1 MKHVNYDFLNERGL
15 FRQLLLT
22 VCLLI
27 FCSASAFAQ
36 KSVKGNVSDVKGEPI
51 IGASI
56 VLKDNTSVGTIT
68 DFDGN
73 FSLDIPS
80 LNSILVI
87 SYIGYKTQEV
97 SAKSSL
103 KIILEEDNEVLDE
116 VVVIGYGVQRKGDV
130 TSSVASVKADN
141 FVKGAVKDVGQ
152 LIQGKVAGLA
162 ITNPSGDPT
171 GTTQIRLRGTNTIGG
186 ANTTP
191 LVLIDGVPGDLS
203 TVAPE
208 DVESVDVLKDGS
220 AAAIYGTRGTNG
232 VILITTKQAK
242 GGDIN
247 QVEYSGYISTS
258 QIAKKLDMLNA
269 DEFAALYPDYDYG
282 YDTDWIDE
290 ISRTPVTHVHNLSL
304 MGGNSKT
311 NYIANLNYSARQGI
325 MKKSDFDNFQGRIE
339 ITHRM
344 FDDKLKIKFG
354 LFGKKNQMES
364 TTNGGSFRGWIYGQ
378 ATRRNPTEPVRNE
391 DGSWFENVS
400 KFEYENP
407 MALLYEA
414 DGNVK
419 RVELRYN
426 GNITY
431 NPIKDLTINALFS
444 YNRINMNRGYSE
456 TLNHISALR
465 DGLDGWSSVGAS
477 TNMEKVM
484 EITAQYNKTIKDHKF
499 SILGGYSYNETDY
512 EDMYFDNY
520 GFQNDIF
527 GGWHNIGIGSALKD
541 GKAGAGSSK
550 VRTNLIGFFGRATY
564 SWKDKYLFMAALR
577 YEGASQLWGTDNA
590 WGMFPS
596 VSLGWRITQESFM
609 KNQKIFD
616 DLKLR
621 VGYGVTGSQPKNPF
635 LGVAMLQYG
644 SYAYVNGGW
653 VQTIVPASNPN
664 PDLRWEEKKETNVGL
679 DFVSWGGRVSGTID
693 YYNRLVD
700 GLIYDYA
707 VPTPPN
713 LYNITTANGG
723 KMRNT
728 GMEFLLT
735 VVPVQNKDFEWSTT
749 ATFSFNSNKLE
760 SLSGSVFKTEYDYFN
775 TGTVEYS
782 GQVADSHR
790 VQVGESIGNF
800 YGFKVVD
807 VDEEGRWIYEDRNGD
822 LVNYKDFT
830 HAPEDKHVIGNGL
843 PKYYAGWNNNL
854 RFKNFDLS
862 VTMRG
867 AFGFQIINGARMNYE
882 NVKNSRF
889 ENRLKSVN
897 DLVFGKHTLS
907 PEVEPEFNSYY
918 VEDGDYWK
926 IDNITLGYNFGSVG
940 KYIKSLRLYGSVLNA
955 FTFTGYKGI
964 DPEVSTD
971 GLTPG
976 YDTRD
981 RYPSVRSFT
990 FGINVKF

>member
-1 MKHVNYDFLNERGL
+1 MKHL
-15 FRQLLLT
+15 FLLLT
-22 VCLLI
+22 LLSFSLTALAQQKVTGKVKDSSGEPVI
-27 FCSASAFAQ
+27 GASVV
-36 KSVKGNVSDVKGEPI
+36 VKGN
-51 IGASI
+51 
-56 VLKDNTSVGTIT
+56 NTMGTIT

-73 FSLDIPS
+73 FMLDVPAKS
-80 LNSILVI
+80 VLVI
-87 SYIGYKTQEV
+87 SYIGYVTQEV
-97 SAKSSL
+97 PTAGKNSL
-103 KIILEEDNEVLDE
+103 EIVLKEDTKTLDE
-116 VVVIGYGVQRKGDV
+116 VVVIGYGTQRKGDV

-162 ITNPSGDPT
+162 ITNPNGDPT
-171 GTTQIRLRGTNTIGG
+171 GSTQIRLRGTNTIGG
-186 ANTTP
+186 ANTAP
-191 LVLIDGVPGDLS
+191 LVLIDGIPGELG

-242 GGDIN
+242 GVDIN
-247 QVEYSGYISTS
+247 QVEYNGYVSTS
-258 QIAKKLDMLNA
+258 LIAKKLDMLNA
-269 DEFAALYPDYDYG
+269 DEFRTLYPDQDHG
-282 YDTDWIDE
+282 ADTDWIDE
-290 ISRTPVTHVHNLSL
+290 ISRTPVSHVHNLSL

-311 NYIANLNYSARQGI
+311 NYIANLNYASRQGI
-325 MKKSDFDNFQGRIE
+325 MKKSDFENFQGRIE
-339 ITHRM
+339 VTHRM
-344 FDDKLKIKFG
+344 FDDKLKLKFG

-364 TTNGGSFRGWIYGQ
+364 TTNGGSFRGWVYGQ
-378 ATRRNPTEPVRNE
+378 ATRRNPTDPVRNE
-391 DGSWFENVS
+391 DGTWNENVS

-407 MALLYEA
+407 LALLYEA
-414 DGNVK
+414 EGNVK
-419 RVELRYN
+419 KTQLRYN
-426 GNITY
+426 GNIVY
-431 NPIKDLTINALFS
+431 NPIKDLTLSAVFS
-444 YNRINMNRGYSE
+444 YIRDNMNRGYGE

-465 DGLDGWSSVGAS
+465 DGLAGWSSVGAY
-477 TNMEKVM
+477 TKMEKLM
-484 EITAQYNKTIKDHKF
+484 ELTAQYNKEIGAHKF
-499 SILGGYSYNETDY
+499 SVLGGYSYNETDF
-512 EDMYFDNY
+512 EELWIDNY
-520 GFQNDIF
+520 GFQDDYF

-541 GKAGAGSSK
+541 GKANIGSK
-550 VRTNLIGFFGRATY
+550 KTPTNLIGFFGRATY
-564 SWKDKYLFMAALR
+564 SFKNRYLLMGALR

-590 WGMFPS
+590 WGLFPS
-596 VSLGWRITQESFM
+596 ISVGWRITEEAFM

-621 VGYGVTGSQPKNPF
+621 VGYGVTGSQPKDPF
-635 LGVAMLQYG
+635 LGVAMLKYG
-644 SYAYVNGGW
+644 SYAFVNGNW

-664 PDLRWEEKKETNVGL
+664 PDLKWEEKKETNIGL
-679 DFVSWGGRVSGTID
+679 DFVSWGGRLSGSID
-693 YYNRLVD
+693 YYNRDVD
-700 GLIYDYA
+700 GLIYEYG

-713 LYNITTANGG
+713 LYNKTMANGG
-723 KMRNT
+723 TMRNR
-728 GMEFLLT
+728 GVEVLVT

-749 ATFSFNSNKLE
+749 GTFSLNSNKLI
-760 SLSGSVFKTEYDYFN
+760 SLSGSIFKSDYDYFN

-807 VDEEGRWIYEDRNGD
+807 VDSEGRWIYEDRNGE

-843 PKYYAGWNNNL
+843 PKWYAGWNNTL
-854 RFKNFDLS
+854 RYKNFDLN

-867 AFGFQIINGARMNYE
+867 AFGFQIINGGRMNYE

-926 IDNITLGYNFGSVG
+926 IDNITLEYSFGQVG
-940 KYIKSLRLYGSVLNA
+940 KYIKSLRIYGSVLNA
-955 FTFTGYKGI
+955 LTITGYKGI

-990 FGINVKF
+990 FGVNVKF

>member
-1 MKHVNYDFLNERGL
+1 MKHVNYGSLKEKIL
-15 FRQLLLT
+15 FRQLFLT
-22 VCLLI
+22 ACLLI
-27 FCSASAFAQ
+27 FCSVSVFAQ
-36 KSVKGNVSDVKGEPI
+36 KLVKGNVSDVKGEPI

-56 VLKDNTSVGTIT
+56 VLKDNNSVGTIT

-73 FSLDIPS
+73 FSLDVPS
-80 LNSILVI
+80 GNSVLVI
-87 SYIGYKTQEV
+87 SYIGYKSQEV
-97 SAKSSL
+97 SANSTL
-103 KIILEEDNEVLDE
+103 KIVLKEDNEVLDE

-171 GTTQIRLRGTNTIGG
+171 GSTQIRLRGTNTIGG
-186 ANTTP
+186 ANTAP

-232 VILITTKQAK
+232 VILITTKQAR
-242 GGDIN
+242 GSDIN
-247 QVEYSGYISTS
+247 SVEYNGYVSTS
-258 QIAKKLDMLNA
+258 QIAKKLDMLTA

-290 ISRTPVTHVHNLSL
+290 ISRTPISHVHNLSL
-304 MGGNSKT
+304 MGGNTKT
-311 NYIANLNYSARQGI
+311 NYIANLNYSSRQGI
-325 MKKSDFDNFQGRIE
+325 MKKSDFDNFRGRIE

-354 LFGKKNQMES
+354 LFGKKNEMES

-407 MALLYEA
+407 MALLNEA

-426 GNITY
+426 GNIIY

-444 YNRINMNRGYSE
+444 YNRINMTRGYSE
-456 TLNHISALR
+456 TLNHISAVR

-477 TNMEKVM
+477 TSMEKLM
-484 EITAQYNKTIKDHKF
+484 EITAQYNKTINDHKF
-499 SILGGYSYNETDY
+499 SVLGGYSYNETDY

-644 SYAYVNGGW
+644 SYAYVNGSW
-653 VQTIVPASNPN
+653 VQAIVPASNPN

-679 DFVSWGGRVSGTID
+679 DFVSWGGRISGTID

-723 KMRNT
+723 KMRNK

-760 SLSGSVFKTEYDYFN
+760 SLSGSVFKSEYDYFN

-807 VDEEGRWIYEDRNGD
+807 VDEEGRWIYEDRDGN

-830 HAPEDKHVIGNGL
+830 HAPEDKHIIGNGL

-867 AFGFQIINGARMNYE
+867 AFGFQVINGARMNYE

-889 ENRLKSVN
+889 ENRLESVN
-897 DLVFGKHTLS
+897 HLVFGKHTLS

-955 FTFTGYKGI
+955 FTFTGYQGI

-990 FGINVKF
+990 FGVNVKF

>member
-1 MKHVNYDFLNERGL
+1 MKHL
-15 FRQLLLT
+15 FLLLT
-22 VCLLI
+22 LLSFSLTALAQQKVTGKVKDSSGEPVI
-27 FCSASAFAQ
+27 GASVV
-36 KSVKGNVSDVKGEPI
+36 VKGN
-51 IGASI
+51 
-56 VLKDNTSVGTIT
+56 NTMGTIT

-73 FSLDIPS
+73 FMLDVPTKS
-80 LNSILVI
+80 VLVI
-87 SYIGYKTQEV
+87 SYIGYVTQEV
-97 SAKSSL
+97 PTAGKKSL
-103 KIILEEDNEVLDE
+103 EIILKEDTKTLDE
-116 VVVIGYGVQRKGDV
+116 VVVIGYGTQRKGDV

-162 ITNPSGDPT
+162 ITNPNGDPT
-171 GTTQIRLRGTNTIGG
+171 GSTQIRLRGTNTIGG
-186 ANTTP
+186 ANTAP
-191 LVLIDGVPGDLS
+191 LVLIDGIPGELG

-242 GGDIN
+242 GVDIN
-247 QVEYSGYISTS
+247 QVEYNGYVSTS
-258 QIAKKLDMLNA
+258 LIAKKLDMLNA
-269 DEFAALYPDYDYG
+269 DEFRTLYPDQDHG
-282 YDTDWIDE
+282 ADTDWIDE
-290 ISRTPVTHVHNLSL
+290 ISRTPISHVHNLSL

-311 NYIANLNYSARQGI
+311 NYIANLNYASRQGI
-325 MKKSDFDNFQGRIE
+325 MKKSDFESFQGRIE
-339 ITHRM
+339 VTHRM
-344 FDDKLKIKFG
+344 FDDKLKLKFG

-364 TTNGGSFRGWIYGQ
+364 TTSGGSFRGWVYGQ
-378 ATRRNPTEPVRNE
+378 ATRRNPTDPVRNE
-391 DGSWFENVS
+391 YGTWNENVS

-407 MALLYEA
+407 LALLYEA
-414 DGNVK
+414 EGNVK
-419 RVELRYN
+419 KTQLRYN
-426 GNITY
+426 GNIVY
-431 NPIKDLTINALFS
+431 NPIKDLTLSAVFS
-444 YNRINMNRGYSE
+444 YIRDNMNRGYGE
-456 TLNHISALR
+456 TLSHISALR
-465 DGLDGWSSVGAS
+465 DGLAGWSSVGAY
-477 TNMEKVM
+477 TKMEKLM
-484 EITAQYNKTIKDHKF
+484 ELTAQYNKEIGAHKF
-499 SILGGYSYNETDY
+499 SVLGGYSYNETDF
-512 EDMYFDNY
+512 EELWIDNY
-520 GFQNDIF
+520 GFQDDYF

-541 GKAGAGSSK
+541 GKANIGSK
-550 VRTNLIGFFGRATY
+550 KTPTNLIGFFGRATY
-564 SWKDKYLFMAALR
+564 SFKNRYLLMGALR

-590 WGMFPS
+590 WGLFPS
-596 VSLGWRITQESFM
+596 VSVGWRITEEAFM

-621 VGYGVTGSQPKNPF
+621 VGYGVTGSQPKDPF
-635 LGVAMLQYG
+635 LGVAMLKYG
-644 SYAYVNGGW
+644 SYAFVNGNW
-653 VQTIVPASNPN
+653 IQTIVPASNPN
-664 PDLRWEEKKETNVGL
+664 PDLKWEEKKETNIGL
-679 DFVSWGGRVSGTID
+679 DFVSWGGRLSGSID
-693 YYNRLVD
+693 YYNRDVD
-700 GLIYDYA
+700 GLIYEYG

-713 LYNITTANGG
+713 LYNKTMANGG
-723 KMRNT
+723 TMRNR
-728 GMEFLLT
+728 GVEVLVT

-749 ATFSFNSNKLE
+749 GTFSLNSNKLI
-760 SLSGSVFKTEYDYFN
+760 SLSGSIFKSDYDYFN

-807 VDEEGRWIYEDRNGD
+807 VDSEGRWIYEDRNGE

-843 PKYYAGWNNNL
+843 PKWYAGWNNTL
-854 RFKNFDLS
+854 RYKNFDLN

-867 AFGFQIINGARMNYE
+867 AFGFQIINGGRMNYE

-926 IDNITLGYNFGSVG
+926 IDNITLGYSFGQVG
-940 KYIKSLRLYGSVLNA
+940 KYIKSLRIYGSVLNA
-955 FTFTGYKGI
+955 LTITGYKGI

-990 FGINVKF
+990 FGVNVKF

>member
-1 MKHVNYDFLNERGL
+1 MKHL
-15 FRQLLLT
+15 FLLLT
-22 VCLLI
+22 LLSFSLTALAQQKVTGKVKDSSGEPVI
-27 FCSASAFAQ
+27 GASVI
-36 KSVKGNVSDVKGEPI
+36 VKGN
-51 IGASI
+51 
-56 VLKDNTSVGTIT
+56 NTMGTIT

-73 FSLDIPS
+73 FMLDVPAKS
-80 LNSILVI
+80 VLVI
-87 SYIGYKTQEV
+87 SYIGYVTQEV
-97 SAKSSL
+97 PTAGKNSL
-103 KIILEEDNEVLDE
+103 EIVLKEDTKTLDE
-116 VVVIGYGVQRKGDV
+116 VVVIGYGTQRKGDV

-162 ITNPSGDPT
+162 ITNPNGDPT
-171 GTTQIRLRGTNTIGG
+171 GSTQIRLRGTNTIGG
-186 ANTTP
+186 ANTAP
-191 LVLIDGVPGDLS
+191 VVLIDGIPGELG

-242 GGDIN
+242 GVDIN
-247 QVEYSGYISTS
+247 QVEYNGYVSTS
-258 QIAKKLDMLNA
+258 LIAKKLDMLNA
-269 DEFAALYPDYDYG
+269 DEFRTLYPDQDHG
-282 YDTDWIDE
+282 ADTDWIDE
-290 ISRTPVTHVHNLSL
+290 ISRTPVSHVHNLSL

-311 NYIANLNYSARQGI
+311 NYIANLNYASRQGI
-325 MKKSDFDNFQGRIE
+325 MKKSDFESFQGRIE
-339 ITHRM
+339 VTHRM
-344 FDDKLKIKFG
+344 FDDKLKLKFG

-364 TTNGGSFRGWIYGQ
+364 TTSGGSFRGWVYGQ
-378 ATRRNPTEPVRNE
+378 ATRRNPTDPVRNE
-391 DGSWFENVS
+391 DGTWNENVS

-407 MALLYEA
+407 LALLYEA
-414 DGNVK
+414 EGNVK
-419 RVELRYN
+419 KTQLRYN
-426 GNITY
+426 GNIVY
-431 NPIKDLTINALFS
+431 NPIKDLTLSAVFS
-444 YNRINMNRGYSE
+444 YIRDNMNRGYGE

-465 DGLDGWSSVGAS
+465 DGLAGWSSVGAY
-477 TNMEKVM
+477 TKMEKLM
-484 EITAQYNKTIKDHKF
+484 ELTAQYNKEIGAHKF
-499 SILGGYSYNETDY
+499 SVLGGYSYNETDF
-512 EDMYFDNY
+512 EELWIDNY
-520 GFQNDIF
+520 GFQDDYF

-541 GKAGAGSSK
+541 GKANIGSK
-550 VRTNLIGFFGRATY
+550 KTPTNLIGFFGRATY
-564 SWKDKYLFMAALR
+564 SFKNRYLLMGALR

-590 WGMFPS
+590 WGLFPS
-596 VSLGWRITQESFM
+596 ISVGWRITEEAFM

-621 VGYGVTGSQPKNPF
+621 VGYGVTGSQPKDPF
-635 LGVAMLQYG
+635 LGVAMLKYG
-644 SYAYVNGGW
+644 SYAFVNGNW

-664 PDLRWEEKKETNVGL
+664 PDLKWEEKKETNIGL
-679 DFVSWGGRVSGTID
+679 DFVSWGGRLSGSID
-693 YYNRLVD
+693 YYNRDVD
-700 GLIYDYA
+700 GLIYEYG

-713 LYNITTANGG
+713 LYNKTMANGG
-723 KMRNT
+723 TMRNR
-728 GMEFLLT
+728 GVEVLVT

-749 ATFSFNSNKLE
+749 GTFSLNSNKLI
-760 SLSGSVFKTEYDYFN
+760 SLSGSIFKSDYDYFN

-807 VDEEGRWIYEDRNGD
+807 VDSEGRWIYEDRNGE

-843 PKYYAGWNNNL
+843 PKWYAGWNNTL
-854 RFKNFDLS
+854 RYKNFDLN

-867 AFGFQIINGARMNYE
+867 AFGFQIINGGRMNYE

-926 IDNITLGYNFGSVG
+926 IDNITLGYSFGQVG
-940 KYIKSLRLYGSVLNA
+940 KYIKSLRIYGSVLNA
-955 FTFTGYKGI
+955 LTITGYKGI

-990 FGINVKF
+990 FGVNVKF

>member
-1 MKHVNYDFLNERGL
+1 MKHL
-15 FRQLLLT
+15 FLLLT
-22 VCLLI
+22 LLSFSLTALAQQKVTGKVKDSSGEPVI
-27 FCSASAFAQ
+27 GASVV
-36 KSVKGNVSDVKGEPI
+36 VKGN
-51 IGASI
+51 
-56 VLKDNTSVGTIT
+56 NTMGTIT

-73 FSLDIPS
+73 FMLDVPTKS
-80 LNSILVI
+80 VLVI
-87 SYIGYKTQEV
+87 SYIGYVTQEV
-97 SAKSSL
+97 PTAGKKSL
-103 KIILEEDNEVLDE
+103 EIILKEDTKTLDE
-116 VVVIGYGVQRKGDV
+116 VVVIGYGTQRKGDV

-162 ITNPSGDPT
+162 ITNPNGDPT
-171 GTTQIRLRGTNTIGG
+171 GSTQIRLRGTNTIGG
-186 ANTTP
+186 ANTAP
-191 LVLIDGVPGDLS
+191 LVLIDGIPGELG

-242 GGDIN
+242 GVDIN
-247 QVEYSGYISTS
+247 QVEYNGYVSTS
-258 QIAKKLDMLNA
+258 LIAKKLDMLNA
-269 DEFAALYPDYDYG
+269 DEFRTLYPDQDHG
-282 YDTDWIDE
+282 ADTDWIDE
-290 ISRTPVTHVHNLSL
+290 ISRTPISHVHNLSL

-311 NYIANLNYSARQGI
+311 NYIANLNYASRQGI
-325 MKKSDFDNFQGRIE
+325 MKKSDFESFQGRIE
-339 ITHRM
+339 VTHRM
-344 FDDKLKIKFG
+344 FDDKLKLKFG

-364 TTNGGSFRGWIYGQ
+364 TTSGGSFRGWVYGQ
-378 ATRRNPTEPVRNE
+378 ATRRNPTDPVRNE
-391 DGSWFENVS
+391 DGTWNENVS

-407 MALLYEA
+407 LALLYEA
-414 DGNVK
+414 EGNVK
-419 RVELRYN
+419 KTQLRYN
-426 GNITY
+426 GNIVY
-431 NPIKDLTINALFS
+431 NPIKDLTLSAVFS
-444 YNRINMNRGYSE
+444 YIRDNMNRGYGE
-456 TLNHISALR
+456 TLSHISALR
-465 DGLDGWSSVGAS
+465 DGLAGWSSVGAY
-477 TNMEKVM
+477 TKMEKLM
-484 EITAQYNKTIKDHKF
+484 ELTAQYNKEIGAHKF
-499 SILGGYSYNETDY
+499 SVLGGYSYNETDF
-512 EDMYFDNY
+512 EELWIDNY
-520 GFQNDIF
+520 GFQDDYF

-541 GKAGAGSSK
+541 GKANIGSK
-550 VRTNLIGFFGRATY
+550 KTPTNLIGFFGRATY
-564 SWKDKYLFMAALR
+564 SFKNRYLLMGALR

-590 WGMFPS
+590 WGLFPS
-596 VSLGWRITQESFM
+596 VSVGWRITEEAFM

-621 VGYGVTGSQPKNPF
+621 VGYGVTGSQPKDPF
-635 LGVAMLQYG
+635 LGVAMLKYG
-644 SYAYVNGGW
+644 SYAFVNGNW
-653 VQTIVPASNPN
+653 IQTIVPASNPN
-664 PDLRWEEKKETNVGL
+664 PDLKWEEKKETNIGL
-679 DFVSWGGRVSGTID
+679 DFVSWGGRLSGSID
-693 YYNRLVD
+693 YYNRDVD
-700 GLIYDYA
+700 GLIYEYG

-713 LYNITTANGG
+713 LYNKTMANGG
-723 KMRNT
+723 TMRNR
-728 GMEFLLT
+728 GVEVLVT

-749 ATFSFNSNKLE
+749 GTFSLNSNKLI
-760 SLSGSVFKTEYDYFN
+760 SLSGSIFKSDYDYFN

-807 VDEEGRWIYEDRNGD
+807 VDSEGRWIYEDRNGE

-843 PKYYAGWNNNL
+843 PKWYAGWNNTL
-854 RFKNFDLS
+854 RYKNFDLN

-867 AFGFQIINGARMNYE
+867 AFGFQIINGGRMNYE

-926 IDNITLGYNFGSVG
+926 IDNITLGYSFGQVG
-940 KYIKSLRLYGSVLNA
+940 KYIKSLRVYGSVLNA
-955 FTFTGYKGI
+955 LTITGYKGI

-990 FGINVKF
+990 FGVNVKL

>member
-1 MKHVNYDFLNERGL
+1 MKHL
-15 FRQLLLT
+15 FLLLT
-22 VCLLI
+22 LLSFSLTALAQQKVTGKVKDSSGEPVI
-27 FCSASAFAQ
+27 GASVV
-36 KSVKGNVSDVKGEPI
+36 VKGN
-51 IGASI
+51 
-56 VLKDNTSVGTIT
+56 NTMGTIT

-73 FSLDIPS
+73 FMLDVPTKS
-80 LNSILVI
+80 VLVI
-87 SYIGYKTQEV
+87 SYIGYVTQEV
-97 SAKSSL
+97 PTVGKKSL
-103 KIILEEDNEVLDE
+103 EIILKEDTKTLDE
-116 VVVIGYGVQRKGDV
+116 VVVIGYGTQRKGDV

-162 ITNPSGDPT
+162 ITNPNGDPT
-171 GTTQIRLRGTNTIGG
+171 GSTQIRLRGTNTIGG
-186 ANTTP
+186 ANTAP
-191 LVLIDGVPGDLS
+191 LVLIDGIPGELG

-242 GGDIN
+242 GVDIN
-247 QVEYSGYISTS
+247 QVEYNGYVSTS
-258 QIAKKLDMLNA
+258 LIAKKLDMLNA
-269 DEFAALYPDYDYG
+269 DEFRTLYPDQDHG
-282 YDTDWIDE
+282 ADTDWIDE
-290 ISRTPVTHVHNLSL
+290 ISRTPISHVHNLSL

-311 NYIANLNYSARQGI
+311 NYIANLNYASRQGI
-325 MKKSDFDNFQGRIE
+325 MKKSDFESFQGRIE
-339 ITHRM
+339 VTHRM
-344 FDDKLKIKFG
+344 FDDKLKLKFG

-364 TTNGGSFRGWIYGQ
+364 TTSGGSFRGWVYGQ
-378 ATRRNPTEPVRNE
+378 ATRRNPTDPVRNE
-391 DGSWFENVS
+391 DGTWNENVS

-407 MALLYEA
+407 LALLYEA
-414 DGNVK
+414 EGNVK
-419 RVELRYN
+419 KTQLRYN
-426 GNITY
+426 GNIVY
-431 NPIKDLTINALFS
+431 NPITDLTLSAVFS
-444 YNRINMNRGYSE
+444 YIRDNMNRGYGE
-456 TLNHISALR
+456 TLSHISALR
-465 DGLDGWSSVGAS
+465 DGLAGWSSVGAY
-477 TNMEKVM
+477 TKMEKLM
-484 EITAQYNKTIKDHKF
+484 ELTAQYNKEIGAHKF
-499 SILGGYSYNETDY
+499 SVLGGYSYNETDF
-512 EDMYFDNY
+512 EELWIDNY
-520 GFQNDIF
+520 GFQDDYF
-527 GGWHNIGIGSALKD
+527 GGWHNISIGSALKD
-541 GKAGAGSSK
+541 GKANIGSK
-550 VRTNLIGFFGRATY
+550 KTPTNLIGFFGRATY
-564 SWKDKYLFMAALR
+564 SFKNRYLLMGALR

-590 WGMFPS
+590 WGLFPS
-596 VSLGWRITQESFM
+596 VSVGWRITEEAFM

-621 VGYGVTGSQPKNPF
+621 VGYGVTGSQPKDPF
-635 LGVAMLQYG
+635 LGVAMLKYG
-644 SYAYVNGGW
+644 SYAFVNGNW
-653 VQTIVPASNPN
+653 IQTIVPASNPN
-664 PDLRWEEKKETNVGL
+664 PDLKWEEKKETNIGL
-679 DFVSWGGRVSGTID
+679 DFVSWGGRLSGSID
-693 YYNRLVD
+693 YYNRDVD
-700 GLIYDYA
+700 GLIYEYG

-713 LYNITTANGG
+713 LYNKTMANGG
-723 KMRNT
+723 TMRNR
-728 GMEFLLT
+728 GVEVLVT

-749 ATFSFNSNKLE
+749 GTFSLNSNKLI
-760 SLSGSVFKTEYDYFN
+760 SLSGSIFKSDYDYFN

-807 VDEEGRWIYEDRNGD
+807 VDSEGRWIYEDRNGE

-843 PKYYAGWNNNL
+843 PKWYAGWNNTL
-854 RFKNFDLS
+854 RYKNFDLN

-867 AFGFQIINGARMNYE
+867 AFGFQIINGGRMNYE

-926 IDNITLGYNFGSVG
+926 IDNITLGYSFGQVG
-940 KYIKSLRLYGSVLNA
+940 KYIKSLRIYGSVLNA
-955 FTFTGYKGI
+955 LTITGYKGI

-990 FGINVKF
+990 FGVNVKF

>member
-1 MKHVNYDFLNERGL
+1 MKHL
-15 FRQLLLT
+15 FLLLT
-22 VCLLI
+22 LLSFSLTALAQQKVTGKVKDSSGEPVI
-27 FCSASAFAQ
+27 GASVV
-36 KSVKGNVSDVKGEPI
+36 VKGN
-51 IGASI
+51 
-56 VLKDNTSVGTIT
+56 NTMGTIT

-73 FSLDIPS
+73 FMLDVPAKS
-80 LNSILVI
+80 VLVI
-87 SYIGYKTQEV
+87 SYIGYVTQEV
-97 SAKSSL
+97 PTAGKNSL
-103 KIILEEDNEVLDE
+103 EIVLKEDTKTLDE
-116 VVVIGYGVQRKGDV
+116 VVVIGYGTQRKGDV

-162 ITNPSGDPT
+162 ITNPNGDPT
-171 GTTQIRLRGTNTIGG
+171 GSTQIRLRGTNTIGG
-186 ANTTP
+186 ANTAP
-191 LVLIDGVPGDLS
+191 LVLIDGIPGELG

-242 GGDIN
+242 GVDIN
-247 QVEYSGYISTS
+247 QVEYNGYVSTS
-258 QIAKKLDMLNA
+258 LIAKKLDMLNA
-269 DEFAALYPDYDYG
+269 DEFRTLYPDQDHG
-282 YDTDWIDE
+282 ADTDWIDE
-290 ISRTPVTHVHNLSL
+290 ISRTPVSHVHNLSL

-311 NYIANLNYSARQGI
+311 NYIANLNYASRQGI
-325 MKKSDFDNFQGRIE
+325 MKKSDFESFQGRIE
-339 ITHRM
+339 VTHRM
-344 FDDKLKIKFG
+344 FDDKLKLKFG

-364 TTNGGSFRGWIYGQ
+364 TTSGGSFRGWVYGQ
-378 ATRRNPTEPVRNE
+378 ATRRNPTDPVRNE
-391 DGSWFENVS
+391 DGTWNENVS

-407 MALLYEA
+407 LALLYEA
-414 DGNVK
+414 EGNVK
-419 RVELRYN
+419 KTQLRYN
-426 GNITY
+426 GNIVY
-431 NPIKDLTINALFS
+431 NPIKDLTLSAVFS
-444 YNRINMNRGYSE
+444 YIRDNMNRGYGE

-465 DGLDGWSSVGAS
+465 DGLAGWSSVGAY
-477 TNMEKVM
+477 TKMEKLM
-484 EITAQYNKTIKDHKF
+484 ELTAQYNKEIGAHKF
-499 SILGGYSYNETDY
+499 SVLGGYSYNETDF
-512 EDMYFDNY
+512 EELWIDNY
-520 GFQNDIF
+520 GFQDDYF

-541 GKAGAGSSK
+541 GKANIGSK
-550 VRTNLIGFFGRATY
+550 KTPTNLIGFFGRATY
-564 SWKDKYLFMAALR
+564 SFKNRYLLMGALR

-590 WGMFPS
+590 WGLFPS
-596 VSLGWRITQESFM
+596 ISVGWRITEEAFM

-621 VGYGVTGSQPKNPF
+621 VGYGVTGSQPKDPF
-635 LGVAMLQYG
+635 LGVAMLKYG
-644 SYAYVNGGW
+644 SYAFVNGNW

-664 PDLRWEEKKETNVGL
+664 PDLKWEEKKETNIGL
-679 DFVSWGGRVSGTID
+679 DFVSWGGRLSGSID
-693 YYNRLVD
+693 YYNRDVD
-700 GLIYDYA
+700 GLIYEYG

-713 LYNITTANGG
+713 LYNKTMANGG
-723 KMRNT
+723 TMRNR
-728 GMEFLLT
+728 GVEVLVT

-749 ATFSFNSNKLE
+749 GTFSLNSNKLI
-760 SLSGSVFKTEYDYFN
+760 SLSGSIFKSDYDYFN

-790 VQVGESIGNF
+790 VQVGESVGNF

-807 VDEEGRWIYEDRNGD
+807 VDSEGRWIYEDRNGE

-843 PKYYAGWNNNL
+843 PKWYAGWNNTL
-854 RFKNFDLS
+854 RYKNFDLN

-867 AFGFQIINGARMNYE
+867 AFGFQIINGGRMNYE

-926 IDNITLGYNFGSVG
+926 IDNITLGYSFGQVG
-940 KYIKSLRLYGSVLNA
+940 KYIKSLRIYGSVLNA
-955 FTFTGYKGI
+955 LTITGYKGI

-990 FGINVKF
+990 FGVNVKF

>member
-1 MKHVNYDFLNERGL
+1 MKHL
-15 FRQLLLT
+15 FLLLT
-22 VCLLI
+22 LLSFSLTALAQQKVTGKVKDSSGEPVI
-27 FCSASAFAQ
+27 GASVV
-36 KSVKGNVSDVKGEPI
+36 VKGN
-51 IGASI
+51 
-56 VLKDNTSVGTIT
+56 NTMGTIT

-73 FSLDIPS
+73 FMLDVPTKS
-80 LNSILVI
+80 VLVI
-87 SYIGYKTQEV
+87 SYIGYVTQEV
-97 SAKSSL
+97 PTVEKKSL
-103 KIILEEDNEVLDE
+103 EIILKEDTKTLDE
-116 VVVIGYGVQRKGDV
+116 VVVIGYGTQRKGDV

-162 ITNPSGDPT
+162 ITNPNGDPT
-171 GTTQIRLRGTNTIGG
+171 GSTQIRLRGTNTIGG
-186 ANTTP
+186 ANTAP
-191 LVLIDGVPGDLS
+191 LVLIDGIPGELG

-242 GGDIN
+242 GVDIN
-247 QVEYSGYISTS
+247 QVEYNGYVSTS
-258 QIAKKLDMLNA
+258 LIAKKLDMLNA
-269 DEFAALYPDYDYG
+269 DEFRTLYPDQDHG
-282 YDTDWIDE
+282 ADTDWIDE
-290 ISRTPVTHVHNLSL
+290 ISRTPISHVHNLSL

-311 NYIANLNYSARQGI
+311 NYIANLNYASRQGI
-325 MKKSDFDNFQGRIE
+325 MKKSDFESFQGRIE
-339 ITHRM
+339 VTHRM
-344 FDDKLKIKFG
+344 FDDKLKLKFG

-364 TTNGGSFRGWIYGQ
+364 TTSGGSFRGWVYGQ
-378 ATRRNPTEPVRNE
+378 ATRRNPTDPVRNE
-391 DGSWFENVS
+391 DGTWNENVS

-407 MALLYEA
+407 LALLYEA
-414 DGNVK
+414 EGNVK
-419 RVELRYN
+419 KTQLRYN
-426 GNITY
+426 GNIVY
-431 NPIKDLTINALFS
+431 NPIKDLTLSAVFS
-444 YNRINMNRGYSE
+444 YIRDNMNRGYGE
-456 TLNHISALR
+456 TLSHISALR
-465 DGLDGWSSVGAS
+465 DGLAGWSSVGAY
-477 TNMEKVM
+477 TKMEKLM
-484 EITAQYNKTIKDHKF
+484 ELTAQYNKEIGAHKF
-499 SILGGYSYNETDY
+499 SVLGGYSYNETDF
-512 EDMYFDNY
+512 EELWIDNY
-520 GFQNDIF
+520 GFQDDYF

-541 GKAGAGSSK
+541 GKANIGSK
-550 VRTNLIGFFGRATY
+550 KTPTNLIGFFGRATY
-564 SWKDKYLFMAALR
+564 SFKNRYLLMGALR

-590 WGMFPS
+590 WGLFPS
-596 VSLGWRITQESFM
+596 VSVGWRITEEAFM

-621 VGYGVTGSQPKNPF
+621 VGYGVTGSQPKDPF
-635 LGVAMLQYG
+635 LGVAMLKYG
-644 SYAYVNGGW
+644 SYAFVNGNW
-653 VQTIVPASNPN
+653 IQTIVPASNPN
-664 PDLRWEEKKETNVGL
+664 PDLKWEEKKETNIGL
-679 DFVSWGGRVSGTID
+679 DFVSWGGRLSGSID
-693 YYNRLVD
+693 YYNRDVD
-700 GLIYDYA
+700 GLIYEYG

-713 LYNITTANGG
+713 LYNKTMANGG
-723 KMRNT
+723 TMRNR
-728 GMEFLLT
+728 GVEVLVT

-749 ATFSFNSNKLE
+749 GTFSLNSNKLI
-760 SLSGSVFKTEYDYFN
+760 SLSGSIFKSDYDYFN

-807 VDEEGRWIYEDRNGD
+807 VDSEGRWIYEDRNGE

-843 PKYYAGWNNNL
+843 PKWYAGWNNTL
-854 RFKNFDLS
+854 RYKNFDLN

-867 AFGFQIINGARMNYE
+867 AFGFQIINGGRMNYE

-907 PEVEPEFNSYY
+907 SEVEPEFNSYY

-926 IDNITLGYNFGSVG
+926 IDNITLGYSFGQVG
-940 KYIKSLRLYGSVLNA
+940 KYIKSLRIYGSVLNA
-955 FTFTGYKGI
+955 LTITGYKGI

-990 FGINVKF
+990 FGVNVKF

>member
-1 MKHVNYDFLNERGL
+1 MKHL
-15 FRQLLLT
+15 FLLLT
-22 VCLLI
+22 LLSFSLTALAQQKVTGKVKDSSGEPVI
-27 FCSASAFAQ
+27 GASVV
-36 KSVKGNVSDVKGEPI
+36 VKGN
-51 IGASI
+51 
-56 VLKDNTSVGTIT
+56 NTMGTIT

-73 FSLDIPS
+73 FMLDVPAKS
-80 LNSILVI
+80 VLVI
-87 SYIGYKTQEV
+87 SYIGYVTQEV
-97 SAKSSL
+97 PTAGKNSL
-103 KIILEEDNEVLDE
+103 EIVLKEDTKTLDE
-116 VVVIGYGVQRKGDV
+116 VVVIGYGTQRKGDV

-162 ITNPSGDPT
+162 ITNPNGDPT
-171 GTTQIRLRGTNTIGG
+171 GSTQIRLRGTNTIGG
-186 ANTTP
+186 ANTAP
-191 LVLIDGVPGDLS
+191 LVLIDGIPGELG

-242 GGDIN
+242 GVDIN
-247 QVEYSGYISTS
+247 QVEYNGYVSTS
-258 QIAKKLDMLNA
+258 LIAKKLDMLNA
-269 DEFAALYPDYDYG
+269 DEFRTLYPDQDHG
-282 YDTDWIDE
+282 ADTDWIDE
-290 ISRTPVTHVHNLSL
+290 ISRTPVSHVHNLSL

-311 NYIANLNYSARQGI
+311 NYIANLNYASRQGI
-325 MKKSDFDNFQGRIE
+325 MKKSDFESFQGRIE
-339 ITHRM
+339 VTHRM
-344 FDDKLKIKFG
+344 FDDKLKLKFG

-364 TTNGGSFRGWIYGQ
+364 TTSGGSFRGWVYGQ
-378 ATRRNPTEPVRNE
+378 ATRRNPTDPVRNE
-391 DGSWFENVS
+391 DGTWNENVS

-407 MALLYEA
+407 LALLYEA
-414 DGNVK
+414 EGNVK
-419 RVELRYN
+419 KTQLRYN
-426 GNITY
+426 GNIVY
-431 NPIKDLTINALFS
+431 NPIKDLTLSAVFS
-444 YNRINMNRGYSE
+444 YIRDNMNRGYGE

-465 DGLDGWSSVGAS
+465 DGLAGWSSVGAY
-477 TNMEKVM
+477 TKMEKLM
-484 EITAQYNKTIKDHKF
+484 ELTAQYSKEIGAHKF
-499 SILGGYSYNETDY
+499 TVLGGYSYNETDF
-512 EDMYFDNY
+512 EELWIDNY
-520 GFQNDIF
+520 GFQDDYF

-541 GKAGAGSSK
+541 GKANIGSK
-550 VRTNLIGFFGRATY
+550 KTPTNLIGFFGRATY
-564 SWKDKYLFMAALR
+564 SFKNRYLLMGALR

-590 WGMFPS
+590 WGLFPS
-596 VSLGWRITQESFM
+596 VSVGWRITEEAFM

-621 VGYGVTGSQPKNPF
+621 VGYGVTGSQPKDPF
-635 LGVAMLQYG
+635 LGVAMLKYG
-644 SYAYVNGGW
+644 SYAFVNGNW

-664 PDLRWEEKKETNVGL
+664 PDLKWEEKKETNIGL
-679 DFVSWGGRVSGTID
+679 DFVSWGGRLSGSID
-693 YYNRLVD
+693 YYNRDVD
-700 GLIYDYA
+700 GLIYEYG

-713 LYNITTANGG
+713 LYNKTMANGG
-723 KMRNT
+723 TMRNR
-728 GMEFLLT
+728 GVEVLVT

-749 ATFSFNSNKLE
+749 GTFSLNSNKLI
-760 SLSGSVFKTEYDYFN
+760 SLSGSIFKSDYDYFN

-807 VDEEGRWIYEDRNGD
+807 VDSEGRWIYEDRNGE

-843 PKYYAGWNNNL
+843 PKWYAGYNNTL
-854 RFKNFDLS
+854 RYKNFDLN

-867 AFGFQIINGARMNYE
+867 AFGFQIINGGRMNYE

-907 PEVEPEFNSYY
+907 SEVEPEFNSYY
-918 VEDGDYWK
+918 VENGDYWK
-926 IDNITLGYNFGSVG
+926 IDNITLGYSFGQVG
-940 KYIKSLRLYGSVLNA
+940 KYIKSLRVYGSVLNA
-955 FTFTGYKGI
+955 LTITGYKGI

-990 FGINVKF
+990 FGVNVKF

>member
-1 MKHVNYDFLNERGL
+1 MKHACKEKPSCNRWLQTVITTVFFLCWA
-15 FRQLLLT
+15 T
-22 VCLLI
+22 VGWGQNL
-27 FCSASAFAQ
+27 
-36 KSVKGNVSDVKGEPI
+36 SVKGSVSDTKGEPI
-51 IGASI
+51 IGAS
-56 VLKDNTSVGTIT
+56 VVVKGNTTQGTIT
-68 DFDGN
+68 DLDGQFTLN
-73 FSLDIPS
+73 VPS
-80 LNSILVI
+80 NSTLVI
-87 SYIGYKTQEV
+87 SYIGYVTQEV
-97 SAKSSL
+97 PAKGTVKVTL
-103 KIILEEDNEVLDE
+103 KEDNEMLDE
-116 VVVIGYGVQRKGDV
+116 VVVIGYGTQRKGDV
-130 TSSVASVKADN
+130 TSAISSVKSDN

-162 ITNPSGDPT
+162 ITNPNGDPA
-171 GTTQIRLRGTNTIGG
+171 GETQIRLRGTNTIGG
-186 ANTTP
+186 ANTAP
-191 LVLIDGVPGDLS
+191 LVLIDGIPGSLS

-232 VILITTKQAK
+232 VILITTKQSK
-242 GGDIN
+242 GGDICS
-247 QVEYSGYISTS
+247 VEYSGYVSTS
-258 QIAKKLDMLNA
+258 MLAKRLEMLSGR
-269 DEFAALYPDYDYG
+269 EFAALYPEYDYG
-282 YDTDWIDE
+282 YDTDWVDE
-290 ISRTPVTHVHNLSL
+290 ITRTPITHVHNLSL

-311 NYIANLNYSARQGI
+311 NYIANINYADRQGT
-325 MKKSDFDNFQGRIE
+325 MKKSDFDNFQGRVE

-344 FDDKLKIKFG
+344 FDDKVKLKFG
-354 LFGKKNQMES
+354 IFGKKNQMES
-364 TTNGGSFRGWIYGQ
+364 TQNGGSFRGGVYSQ
-378 ATRRNPTEPVRNE
+378 ATRRNPTEPVRNP
-391 DGSWFENVS
+391 DGSWYENVN

-407 MALLYEA
+407 LALLYES

-419 RVELRYN
+419 KTELRYN

-431 NPIKDLTINALFS
+431 NPIKDLTLSALFS
-444 YNRINMNRGYSE
+444 YTRENMNRGYSE
-456 TLNHISALR
+456 TQNHISALR
-465 DGLDGWSSVGAS
+465 DHKNGWSSVGS
-477 TNMEKVM
+477 YTEMEKLM
-484 EITAQYNKTIKDHKF
+484 ELTAQYNKTINDHKF

-512 EDMYFDNY
+512 EEMWFDNY
-520 GFQNDIF
+520 GFQDDYF
-527 GGWHNIGIGSALKD
+527 GGWHNIGIGSALKE
-541 GKAGAGSSK
+541 GKATAGS
-550 VRTNLIGFFGRATY
+550 TY
-564 SWKDKYLFMAALR
+564 SWKERYLFMAALR

-590 WGMFPS
+590 WGLFPS
-596 VSLGWRITQESFM
+596 VSFGWRITEEPFM
-609 KNQKIFD
+609 KNQQIFD

-635 LGVAMLQYG
+635 LGVAMLKYG
-644 SYAYVNGGW
+644 SYAYVNNNW
-653 VQTIVPASNPN
+653 IQTIVPASNPN
-664 PDLRWEEKKETNVGL
+664 PDLRWEEKKETNIGL
-679 DFVSWGGRVSGTID
+679 DWVSWEGRLSGSID
-693 YYNRLVD
+693 WYNRLVD

-713 LYNITTANGG
+713 LYNTTTANGG
-723 KMRNT
+723 KMRNK
-728 GMEFLLT
+728 GLEIL
-735 VVPVQNKDFEWSTT
+735 VNVIPVQTKDFEWSTT
-749 ATFSFNSNKLE
+749 GTFSFNSNKLE

-807 VDEEGRWIYEDRNGD
+807 VDEEGRWIYEDRNGN

-830 HAPEDKHVIGNGL
+830 HAPEDKHIIGNGL
-843 PKYYAGWNNNL
+843 PKYYAGWNNNF
-854 RFKNFDLS
+854 RYKNFDLS
-862 VTMRG
+862 ITMRG

-882 NVKNSRF
+882 NVKNARM

-926 IDNITLGYNFGSVG
+926 IDNITLGYSFGNIG
-940 KYIKSLRLYGSVLNA
+940 KYIKSLRIYGSVLNA
-955 FTFTGYKGI
+955 LTITGYKGI

-990 FGINVKF
+990 LGVNVKF

>member
-1 MKHVNYDFLNERGL
+1 MKYL
-15 FRQLLLT
+15 FLLLT
-22 VCLLI
+22 LLSFSLTALAQQKVTGKVKDSSGEPVI
-27 FCSASAFAQ
+27 GASVV
-36 KSVKGNVSDVKGEPI
+36 VKGN
-51 IGASI
+51 
-56 VLKDNTSVGTIT
+56 NTMGTIT

-73 FSLDIPS
+73 FMLDVPAKS
-80 LNSILVI
+80 VLVI
-87 SYIGYKTQEV
+87 SYIGYVTQEV
-97 SAKSSL
+97 PTAGKNSL
-103 KIILEEDNEVLDE
+103 EIVLKEDTKTLDE
-116 VVVIGYGVQRKGDV
+116 VVVIGYGTQRKGDV

-162 ITNPSGDPT
+162 ITNPNGDPT
-171 GTTQIRLRGTNTIGG
+171 GSTQIRLRGTNTIGG
-186 ANTTP
+186 ANTAP
-191 LVLIDGVPGDLS
+191 LVLIDGIPGELG

-232 VILITTKQAK
+232 VILVTTKQAK
-242 GGDIN
+242 GVDIN
-247 QVEYSGYISTS
+247 QVEYNGYVSTS
-258 QIAKKLDMLNA
+258 LIAKKLDMLNA
-269 DEFAALYPDYDYG
+269 DEFRTLYPDQDHG
-282 YDTDWIDE
+282 ADTDWIDE
-290 ISRTPVTHVHNLSL
+290 ISRTPVSHVHNLSL

-311 NYIANLNYSARQGI
+311 NYIANLNYASRQGI
-325 MKKSDFDNFQGRIE
+325 MKKSDFESFQGRIE
-339 ITHRM
+339 VTHRM
-344 FDDKLKIKFG
+344 FDDKLKLKFG

-364 TTNGGSFRGWIYGQ
+364 TTSGGSFRGWVYGQ
-378 ATRRNPTEPVRNE
+378 ATRRNPTDPVRNE
-391 DGSWFENVS
+391 DGTWNENVS

-407 MALLYEA
+407 LALLYEA
-414 DGNVK
+414 EGNVK
-419 RVELRYN
+419 KTQLRYN
-426 GNITY
+426 GNIVY
-431 NPIKDLTINALFS
+431 NPIKDLTLSAVFS
-444 YNRINMNRGYSE
+444 YIRDNMNRGYGE

-465 DGLDGWSSVGAS
+465 DGLAGWSSVGAY
-477 TNMEKVM
+477 TKMEKLM
-484 EITAQYNKTIKDHKF
+484 ELTAQYNKEIGAHKF
-499 SILGGYSYNETDY
+499 SVLGGYSYNETDF
-512 EDMYFDNY
+512 EELWIDNY
-520 GFQNDIF
+520 GFQDDYF

-541 GKAGAGSSK
+541 GKANIGSK
-550 VRTNLIGFFGRATY
+550 KTPTNLIGFFGRATY
-564 SWKDKYLFMAALR
+564 SFKNRYLLMGALR

-590 WGMFPS
+590 WGLFPS
-596 VSLGWRITQESFM
+596 ISVGWRITEEAFM

-621 VGYGVTGSQPKNPF
+621 VGYGVTGSQPKDPF
-635 LGVAMLQYG
+635 LGVAMLKYG
-644 SYAYVNGGW
+644 SYAFVNGNW

-664 PDLRWEEKKETNVGL
+664 PDLKWEEKKETNIGL
-679 DFVSWGGRVSGTID
+679 DFVSWGGRLSGSID
-693 YYNRLVD
+693 YYNRDVD
-700 GLIYDYA
+700 GLMYEYG

-713 LYNITTANGG
+713 LYNKTMANGG
-723 KMRNT
+723 TMRNR
-728 GMEFLLT
+728 GVEVLVT

-749 ATFSFNSNKLE
+749 GTFSLNSNKLI
-760 SLSGSVFKTEYDYFN
+760 SLSGSIFKSDYDYFN

-807 VDEEGRWIYEDRNGD
+807 VDSEGRWIYEDRNGE

-843 PKYYAGWNNNL
+843 PKWYAGWNNTL
-854 RFKNFDLS
+854 RYKNFDLN

-867 AFGFQIINGARMNYE
+867 AFGFQIINGGRMNYE

-926 IDNITLGYNFGSVG
+926 IDNITLGYSFGQVG
-940 KYIKSLRLYGSVLNA
+940 KYIKSLRIYGSVLNA
-955 FTFTGYKGI
+955 LTITGYKGI

-990 FGINVKF
+990 FGVNVKF

>member
-1 MKHVNYDFLNERGL
+1 MKHL
-15 FRQLLLT
+15 FLLLT
-22 VCLLI
+22 LLSFSLI
-27 FCSASAFAQ
+27 ALAQQKVTGKVKDSSGEPVIGASVV
-36 KSVKGNVSDVKGEPI
+36 VKGN
-51 IGASI
+51 
-56 VLKDNTSVGTIT
+56 NTMGTIT

-73 FSLDIPS
+73 FMLDVPTKS
-80 LNSILVI
+80 VLVI
-87 SYIGYKTQEV
+87 SYIGYVTQEV
-97 SAKSSL
+97 PTAGKKSL
-103 KIILEEDNEVLDE
+103 EIILKEDTKTLDE
-116 VVVIGYGVQRKGDV
+116 VVVIGYGTQRKGDV

-162 ITNPSGDPT
+162 ITNPNGDPT
-171 GTTQIRLRGTNTIGG
+171 GSTQIRLRGTNTIGG
-186 ANTTP
+186 ANTAP
-191 LVLIDGVPGDLS
+191 LVLIDGIPGELG

-242 GGDIN
+242 GVDIN
-247 QVEYSGYISTS
+247 QVEYNGYVSTS
-258 QIAKKLDMLNA
+258 LIAKKLDMLNA
-269 DEFAALYPDYDYG
+269 DEFRTLYPDQDHG
-282 YDTDWIDE
+282 ADTDWIDE
-290 ISRTPVTHVHNLSL
+290 ISRTPISHVHNLSL

-311 NYIANLNYSARQGI
+311 NYIANLNYASRQGI
-325 MKKSDFDNFQGRIE
+325 MKKSDFESFQGRIE
-339 ITHRM
+339 VTHRM
-344 FDDKLKIKFG
+344 FDDKLKLKFG

-364 TTNGGSFRGWIYGQ
+364 TTSGGSFRGWVYGQ
-378 ATRRNPTEPVRNE
+378 ATRRNPTDPVRNE
-391 DGSWFENVS
+391 DGTWNENES

-407 MALLYEA
+407 LALLYEA
-414 DGNVK
+414 EGNVK
-419 RVELRYN
+419 KTQLRYN
-426 GNITY
+426 GNIVY
-431 NPIKDLTINALFS
+431 NPIKDLTLSAVFS
-444 YNRINMNRGYSE
+444 YIRDNMNRGYGE
-456 TLNHISALR
+456 TLSHISALR
-465 DGLDGWSSVGAS
+465 DGLAGWSSVGAY
-477 TNMEKVM
+477 TKMEKLM
-484 EITAQYNKTIKDHKF
+484 ELTAQYNKEIGAHKF
-499 SILGGYSYNETDY
+499 SVLGGYSYNETDF
-512 EDMYFDNY
+512 EELWIDNY
-520 GFQNDIF
+520 GFQDDYF

-541 GKAGAGSSK
+541 GKANIGSK
-550 VRTNLIGFFGRATY
+550 KTPTNLIGFFGRATY
-564 SWKDKYLFMAALR
+564 SFKNRYLLMGALR

-590 WGMFPS
+590 WGLFPS
-596 VSLGWRITQESFM
+596 VSVGWRITEEAFM

-621 VGYGVTGSQPKNPF
+621 VGYGVTGSQPKDPF
-635 LGVAMLQYG
+635 LGVAMLKYG
-644 SYAYVNGGW
+644 SYAFVNGNW
-653 VQTIVPASNPN
+653 IQTIVPASNPN
-664 PDLRWEEKKETNVGL
+664 PDLKWEEKKETNIGL
-679 DFVSWGGRVSGTID
+679 DFVSWGGRLSGSID
-693 YYNRLVD
+693 YYNRDVD
-700 GLIYDYA
+700 GLIYEYG

-713 LYNITTANGG
+713 LYNKTMANGG
-723 KMRNT
+723 TMRNR
-728 GMEFLLT
+728 GVEVLVT

-749 ATFSFNSNKLE
+749 GTFSLNSNKLI
-760 SLSGSVFKTEYDYFN
+760 SLSGSIFKSDYDYFN

-807 VDEEGRWIYEDRNGD
+807 VDSEGRWIYEDRNGE

-843 PKYYAGWNNNL
+843 PKWYAGWNNTL
-854 RFKNFDLS
+854 RYKNFDLN

-867 AFGFQIINGARMNYE
+867 AFGFQIINGGRMNYE

-926 IDNITLGYNFGSVG
+926 IDNITLGYSFGQVG
-940 KYIKSLRLYGSVLNA
+940 KYIKSLRIYGSVLNA
-955 FTFTGYKGI
+955 LTITGYKGI

-990 FGINVKF
+990 FGVNVNF

>member
-1 MKHVNYDFLNERGL
+1 MKYL
-15 FRQLLLT
+15 FLLLT
-22 VCLLI
+22 LLSFSLTALAQQKVTGKVKDSSGEPVI
-27 FCSASAFAQ
+27 GASVV
-36 KSVKGNVSDVKGEPI
+36 VKGN
-51 IGASI
+51 
-56 VLKDNTSVGTIT
+56 NTMGTIT

-73 FSLDIPS
+73 FMLDVPTKS
-80 LNSILVI
+80 VLVI
-87 SYIGYKTQEV
+87 SYIGYVTQEV
-97 SAKSSL
+97 PTVGKKSL
-103 KIILEEDNEVLDE
+103 EIILKEDTKTLDE
-116 VVVIGYGVQRKGDV
+116 VVVIGYGTQRKGDV

-162 ITNPSGDPT
+162 ITNPNGDPT
-171 GTTQIRLRGTNTIGG
+171 GSTQIRLRGTNTIGG
-186 ANTTP
+186 ANTAP
-191 LVLIDGVPGDLS
+191 LVLIDGIPGELG

-242 GGDIN
+242 GVDIN
-247 QVEYSGYISTS
+247 QVEYNGYVSTS
-258 QIAKKLDMLNA
+258 LIAKKLDMLNA
-269 DEFAALYPDYDYG
+269 DEFRTLYPDQDHG
-282 YDTDWIDE
+282 ADTDWIDE
-290 ISRTPVTHVHNLSL
+290 ISRTPISHVHNLSL

-311 NYIANLNYSARQGI
+311 NYIANLNYASRQGI
-325 MKKSDFDNFQGRIE
+325 MKKSDFESFQGRIE
-339 ITHRM
+339 VTHRM
-344 FDDKLKIKFG
+344 FDDKLKLKFG

-364 TTNGGSFRGWIYGQ
+364 TTSGGSFRGWVYGQ
-378 ATRRNPTEPVRNE
+378 ATRRNPTDPVRNE
-391 DGSWFENVS
+391 DGTWNENVS

-407 MALLYEA
+407 LALLYEA
-414 DGNVK
+414 EGNVK
-419 RVELRYN
+419 KTQLRYN
-426 GNITY
+426 GNIVY
-431 NPIKDLTINALFS
+431 NPIKDLTLSAVFS
-444 YNRINMNRGYSE
+444 YIRDNMNRGYGE
-456 TLNHISALR
+456 TLSHISALR
-465 DGLDGWSSVGAS
+465 DGLAGWSSVGAY
-477 TNMEKVM
+477 TKMEKLM
-484 EITAQYNKTIKDHKF
+484 ELTAQYNKEIGAHKF
-499 SILGGYSYNETDY
+499 SVLGGYSYNETDF
-512 EDMYFDNY
+512 EELWIDNY
-520 GFQNDIF
+520 GFQDDYF

-541 GKAGAGSSK
+541 GKANIGSK
-550 VRTNLIGFFGRATY
+550 KTPTNLIGFFGRATY
-564 SWKDKYLFMAALR
+564 SFKNRYLLMGALR

-590 WGMFPS
+590 WGLFPS
-596 VSLGWRITQESFM
+596 VSVGWRITEEAFM

-621 VGYGVTGSQPKNPF
+621 VGYGVTGSQPKDPF
-635 LGVAMLQYG
+635 LGVAMLKYG
-644 SYAYVNGGW
+644 SYAFVNGNW
-653 VQTIVPASNPN
+653 IQTIVPASNPN
-664 PDLRWEEKKETNVGL
+664 PDLKWEEKKETNIGL
-679 DFVSWGGRVSGTID
+679 DFVSWGGRLSGSID
-693 YYNRLVD
+693 YYNRDVD
-700 GLIYDYA
+700 GLIYEYG

-713 LYNITTANGG
+713 LYNKTMANGG
-723 KMRNT
+723 TMRNR
-728 GMEFLLT
+728 GVEVLVT

-749 ATFSFNSNKLE
+749 GTFSLNSNKLI
-760 SLSGSVFKTEYDYFN
+760 SLSGSIFKSDYDYFN

-807 VDEEGRWIYEDRNGD
+807 VDSEGRWIYEDRNGE

-843 PKYYAGWNNNL
+843 PKWYAGWNNTL
-854 RFKNFDLS
+854 RYKNFDLN

-867 AFGFQIINGARMNYE
+867 AFGFQIINGGRMNYE

-926 IDNITLGYNFGSVG
+926 IDNITLGYSFGQVG
-940 KYIKSLRLYGSVLNA
+940 KYIKSLRVYGSVLNA
-955 FTFTGYKGI
+955 LTITGYKGI

-990 FGINVKF
+990 FGVNVKF

>member
-1 MKHVNYDFLNERGL
+1 MKHL
-15 FRQLLLT
+15 FLLLT
-22 VCLLI
+22 LLSFSLTALAQQKVTGKVKDSSGEPVI
-27 FCSASAFAQ
+27 GASVV
-36 KSVKGNVSDVKGEPI
+36 VKGN
-51 IGASI
+51 
-56 VLKDNTSVGTIT
+56 NTMGTIT

-73 FSLDIPS
+73 FMLDVPAKS
-80 LNSILVI
+80 VLVI
-87 SYIGYKTQEV
+87 SYIGYVTQEIPT
-97 SAKSSL
+97 AGKNSL
-103 KIILEEDNEVLDE
+103 EIVLKEDTKTLDE
-116 VVVIGYGVQRKGDV
+116 VVVIGYGTQRKGDV

-162 ITNPSGDPT
+162 ITNPNGDPT
-171 GTTQIRLRGTNTIGG
+171 GSTQIRLRGTNTIGG
-186 ANTTP
+186 ANTAP
-191 LVLIDGVPGDLS
+191 LVLIDGIPGELG

-242 GGDIN
+242 GVDIN
-247 QVEYSGYISTS
+247 QVEYNGYVSTS
-258 QIAKKLDMLNA
+258 LIAKKLDMLNA
-269 DEFAALYPDYDYG
+269 DEFRTLYPDQDHG
-282 YDTDWIDE
+282 ADTDWIDE
-290 ISRTPVTHVHNLSL
+290 ISRTPVSHVHNLSL

-311 NYIANLNYSARQGI
+311 NYIANLNYASRQGI
-325 MKKSDFDNFQGRIE
+325 MKKSDFESFQGRIE
-339 ITHRM
+339 VTHRM
-344 FDDKLKIKFG
+344 FDDKLKLKFG

-364 TTNGGSFRGWIYGQ
+364 TTNGGSFRGWVYGQ
-378 ATRRNPTEPVRNE
+378 ATRRNPTDPVRNE
-391 DGSWFENVS
+391 DGTWNENVS

-407 MALLYEA
+407 LALLYEA
-414 DGNVK
+414 EGNVK
-419 RVELRYN
+419 KTQLRYN
-426 GNITY
+426 GNIVY
-431 NPIKDLTINALFS
+431 NPIKDLTLSAVFS
-444 YNRINMNRGYSE
+444 YIRDNMNRGYGE

-465 DGLDGWSSVGAS
+465 DGLAGWSSVGAY
-477 TNMEKVM
+477 TKMEKLM
-484 EITAQYNKTIKDHKF
+484 ELTAQYSKEIGAHKF
-499 SILGGYSYNETDY
+499 TVLGGYSYNETDF
-512 EDMYFDNY
+512 EELWIDNY
-520 GFQNDIF
+520 GFQDDYF

-541 GKAGAGSSK
+541 GKANIGSK
-550 VRTNLIGFFGRATY
+550 KTPTNLIGFFGRATY
-564 SWKDKYLFMAALR
+564 SFKNRYLLMGALR

-590 WGMFPS
+590 WGLFPS
-596 VSLGWRITQESFM
+596 ISVGWRITEEAFM

-621 VGYGVTGSQPKNPF
+621 VGYGVTGSQPKDPF
-635 LGVAMLQYG
+635 LGVAMLKYG
-644 SYAYVNGGW
+644 SYAFVNGNW

-664 PDLRWEEKKETNVGL
+664 PDLKWEEKKETNIGL
-679 DFVSWGGRVSGTID
+679 DFVSWGGRLSGSID
-693 YYNRLVD
+693 YYNRDVD
-700 GLIYDYA
+700 GLIYEYG

-713 LYNITTANGG
+713 LYNKTMANGG
-723 KMRNT
+723 TMRNR
-728 GMEFLLT
+728 GVEVLVT

-749 ATFSFNSNKLE
+749 GTFSLNSNKLI
-760 SLSGSVFKTEYDYFN
+760 SLSGSIFKSDYDYFN

-807 VDEEGRWIYEDRNGD
+807 VDSEGRWIYEDRNGE

-843 PKYYAGWNNNL
+843 PKWYAGWNNTL
-854 RFKNFDLS
+854 RYKNFDLN

-867 AFGFQIINGARMNYE
+867 AFGFQIINGGRMNYE

-926 IDNITLGYNFGSVG
+926 IDNITLGYSFGQVG
-940 KYIKSLRLYGSVLNA
+940 KYIKSLRIYGSVLNA
-955 FTFTGYKGI
+955 LTITGYKGI

-990 FGINVKF
+990 FGVNVKF

>member
-1 MKHVNYDFLNERGL
+1 MKHL
-15 FRQLLLT
+15 FLLLT
-22 VCLLI
+22 LLSFSLTALAQQKVTGKVKDSSGEPVI
-27 FCSASAFAQ
+27 GASVV
-36 KSVKGNVSDVKGEPI
+36 VKGN
-51 IGASI
+51 
-56 VLKDNTSVGTIT
+56 NTMGTIT

-73 FSLDIPS
+73 FMLDVPAKS
-80 LNSILVI
+80 VLVI
-87 SYIGYKTQEV
+87 SYIGYVTQEV
-97 SAKSSL
+97 PTAGKNSL
-103 KIILEEDNEVLDE
+103 EIVLKEDTKTLDE
-116 VVVIGYGVQRKGDV
+116 VVVIGYGTQRKGDV

-162 ITNPSGDPT
+162 ITNPNGDPT
-171 GTTQIRLRGTNTIGG
+171 GSTQIRLRGTNTIGG
-186 ANTTP
+186 ANTAP
-191 LVLIDGVPGDLS
+191 LVLIDGIPGELG

-242 GGDIN
+242 GVDIN
-247 QVEYSGYISTS
+247 QVEYNGYVSTS
-258 QIAKKLDMLNA
+258 LIAKKLDMLNA
-269 DEFAALYPDYDYG
+269 DEFRTLYPDQDHG
-282 YDTDWIDE
+282 ADTDWIDE
-290 ISRTPVTHVHNLSL
+290 ISRTPVSHVHNLSL

-311 NYIANLNYSARQGI
+311 NYIANLNYASRQGI
-325 MKKSDFDNFQGRIE
+325 MKKSDFESFQGRIE
-339 ITHRM
+339 VTHRM
-344 FDDKLKIKFG
+344 FDDKLKLKFG

-364 TTNGGSFRGWIYGQ
+364 TTSGGSFRGWVYGQ
-378 ATRRNPTEPVRNE
+378 ATRRNPTDPVRNE
-391 DGSWFENVS
+391 DGTWNENVS

-407 MALLYEA
+407 LALLYEA
-414 DGNVK
+414 EGNVK
-419 RVELRYN
+419 KTQLRYN
-426 GNITY
+426 GNIVY
-431 NPIKDLTINALFS
+431 NPIKDLTLSAVFS
-444 YNRINMNRGYSE
+444 YIRDNMNRGYGE

-465 DGLDGWSSVGAS
+465 DGLAGWSSVGAY
-477 TNMEKVM
+477 TKMEKLM
-484 EITAQYNKTIKDHKF
+484 ELTAQYNKEIGAHKF
-499 SILGGYSYNETDY
+499 SVLGGYSYNETDF
-512 EDMYFDNY
+512 EELWIDNY
-520 GFQNDIF
+520 GFQDDYF

-541 GKAGAGSSK
+541 GKANIGSK
-550 VRTNLIGFFGRATY
+550 KTPTNLIGFFGRATY
-564 SWKDKYLFMAALR
+564 SFKNRYLLMGALR

-590 WGMFPS
+590 WGLFPS
-596 VSLGWRITQESFM
+596 ISVGWRITEEAFM

-621 VGYGVTGSQPKNPF
+621 VGYGVTGSQPKDPF
-635 LGVAMLQYG
+635 LGVAMLKYG
-644 SYAYVNGGW
+644 SYAFVNGNW

-664 PDLRWEEKKETNVGL
+664 PDLKWEEKKETNIGL
-679 DFVSWGGRVSGTID
+679 DFVSWGGRLSGSID
-693 YYNRLVD
+693 YYNRDVD
-700 GLIYDYA
+700 GLIYEYG

-713 LYNITTANGG
+713 LYNKTMANGG
-723 KMRNT
+723 TMRNR
-728 GMEFLLT
+728 GVEVLIT

-749 ATFSFNSNKLE
+749 GTFSLNSNKLI
-760 SLSGSVFKTEYDYFN
+760 SLSGSIFKSDYDYFN

-807 VDEEGRWIYEDRNGD
+807 VDSEGRWIYEDRNGE

-843 PKYYAGWNNNL
+843 PKWYAGWNNTL
-854 RFKNFDLS
+854 RYKNFDLN

-867 AFGFQIINGARMNYE
+867 AFGFQIINGGRMNYE

-926 IDNITLGYNFGSVG
+926 IDNITLGYSFGQVG
-940 KYIKSLRLYGSVLNA
+940 KYIKSLRIYGSVLNA
-955 FTFTGYKGI
+955 LTITGYKGI

-990 FGINVKF
+990 FGVNVKF

>member
-1 MKHVNYDFLNERGL
+1 MKHL
-15 FRQLLLT
+15 FLLLT
-22 VCLLI
+22 LLSFSLI
-27 FCSASAFAQ
+27 ALAQQKVTGKVKDSSGEPVIGASVV
-36 KSVKGNVSDVKGEPI
+36 VKGN
-51 IGASI
+51 
-56 VLKDNTSVGTIT
+56 NTMGTIT

-73 FSLDIPS
+73 FMLDVPTKS
-80 LNSILVI
+80 VLVI
-87 SYIGYKTQEV
+87 SYIGYVTQEV
-97 SAKSSL
+97 PTAGKKSL
-103 KIILEEDNEVLDE
+103 EIILKEDTKTLDE
-116 VVVIGYGVQRKGDV
+116 VVVIGYGTQRKGDV

-162 ITNPSGDPT
+162 ITNPNGDPT
-171 GTTQIRLRGTNTIGG
+171 GSTQIRLRGTNTIGG
-186 ANTTP
+186 ANTAP
-191 LVLIDGVPGDLS
+191 LVLIDGIPGELG

-242 GGDIN
+242 GVDIN
-247 QVEYSGYISTS
+247 QVEYNGYVSTS
-258 QIAKKLDMLNA
+258 LIAKKLDMLNA
-269 DEFAALYPDYDYG
+269 DEFRTLYPDQDHG
-282 YDTDWIDE
+282 ANTDWIDE
-290 ISRTPVTHVHNLSL
+290 ISRTPISHVHNLSL

-311 NYIANLNYSARQGI
+311 NYIANLNYASRQGI
-325 MKKSDFDNFQGRIE
+325 MKKSDFESFQGRIE
-339 ITHRM
+339 VTHRM
-344 FDDKLKIKFG
+344 FDDKLKLKFG

-364 TTNGGSFRGWIYGQ
+364 TTSGGSFRGWVYGQ
-378 ATRRNPTEPVRNE
+378 ATRRNPTDPVRNE
-391 DGSWFENVS
+391 DGTWNENVS

-407 MALLYEA
+407 LALLYEA
-414 DGNVK
+414 EGNVK
-419 RVELRYN
+419 KTQLRYN
-426 GNITY
+426 GNIVY
-431 NPIKDLTINALFS
+431 NPIKDLTLSAVFS
-444 YNRINMNRGYSE
+444 YIRDNMNRGYGE
-456 TLNHISALR
+456 TLSHISALR
-465 DGLDGWSSVGAS
+465 DGLAGWSSVGAY
-477 TNMEKVM
+477 TKMEKLM
-484 EITAQYNKTIKDHKF
+484 ELTAQYNKEIGAHKF
-499 SILGGYSYNETDY
+499 SVLGGYSYNETDF
-512 EDMYFDNY
+512 EELWIDNY
-520 GFQNDIF
+520 GFQDDYF

-541 GKAGAGSSK
+541 GKANIGSK
-550 VRTNLIGFFGRATY
+550 KTPTNLIGFFGRATY
-564 SWKDKYLFMAALR
+564 SFKNRYLLMGALR

-590 WGMFPS
+590 WGLFPS
-596 VSLGWRITQESFM
+596 VSVGWRITEEAFM

-621 VGYGVTGSQPKNPF
+621 VGYGVTGSQPKDPF
-635 LGVAMLQYG
+635 LGVAMLKYG
-644 SYAYVNGGW
+644 SYAFVNGNW
-653 VQTIVPASNPN
+653 IQTIVPASNPN
-664 PDLRWEEKKETNVGL
+664 PDLKWEEKKETNIGL
-679 DFVSWGGRVSGTID
+679 DFVSWGGRLSGSID
-693 YYNRLVD
+693 YYNRDVD
-700 GLIYDYA
+700 GLIYEYG

-713 LYNITTANGG
+713 LYNKTMANGG
-723 KMRNT
+723 TMRNR
-728 GMEFLLT
+728 GVEVLVT

-749 ATFSFNSNKLE
+749 GTFSLNSNKLI
-760 SLSGSVFKTEYDYFN
+760 SLSGSIFKSDYDYFN

-807 VDEEGRWIYEDRNGD
+807 VDSEGRWIYEDRNGE

-843 PKYYAGWNNNL
+843 PKWYAGWNNTL
-854 RFKNFDLS
+854 RYKNFDLN

-867 AFGFQIINGARMNYE
+867 AFGFQIINGGRMNYE

-926 IDNITLGYNFGSVG
+926 IDNITLGYSFGQVG
-940 KYIKSLRLYGSVLNA
+940 KYIKSLRIYGSVLNA
-955 FTFTGYKGI
+955 LTITGYKGI

-990 FGINVKF
+990 FGVNVKF

>member
-1 MKHVNYDFLNERGL
+1 MKHL
-15 FRQLLLT
+15 FLLLT
-22 VCLLI
+22 LLSFSLTALAQQKVTGKVKDSSGEPVI
-27 FCSASAFAQ
+27 GASVV
-36 KSVKGNVSDVKGEPI
+36 VKGN
-51 IGASI
+51 
-56 VLKDNTSVGTIT
+56 NTMGTIT

-73 FSLDIPS
+73 FMLDVPAKS
-80 LNSILVI
+80 VLVI
-87 SYIGYKTQEV
+87 SYIGYVTQEV
-97 SAKSSL
+97 PTAGKNSL
-103 KIILEEDNEVLDE
+103 EIVLKEDTKTLDE
-116 VVVIGYGVQRKGDV
+116 VVMIGYGTQRKGDV

-162 ITNPSGDPT
+162 ITNPNGDPT
-171 GTTQIRLRGTNTIGG
+171 GSTQIRLRGTNTIGG
-186 ANTTP
+186 ANTAP
-191 LVLIDGVPGDLS
+191 LVLIDGIPGELG

-242 GGDIN
+242 GVDIN
-247 QVEYSGYISTS
+247 QVEYNGYVSTS
-258 QIAKKLDMLNA
+258 LIAKKLDMLNA
-269 DEFAALYPDYDYG
+269 DEFRTLYPDQDHG
-282 YDTDWIDE
+282 ADTDWIDE
-290 ISRTPVTHVHNLSL
+290 ISRTPVSHVHNLSL

-311 NYIANLNYSARQGI
+311 NYIANLNYASRQGI
-325 MKKSDFDNFQGRIE
+325 MKKSDFESFQGRIE
-339 ITHRM
+339 VTHRM
-344 FDDKLKIKFG
+344 FDDKLKLKFG

-364 TTNGGSFRGWIYGQ
+364 TTSGGSFRGWVYGQ
-378 ATRRNPTEPVRNE
+378 ATRRNPTDPVRNE
-391 DGSWFENVS
+391 DGTWNENVS

-407 MALLYEA
+407 LALLYEA
-414 DGNVK
+414 EGNVK
-419 RVELRYN
+419 KTQLRYN
-426 GNITY
+426 GNIVY
-431 NPIKDLTINALFS
+431 NPIKDLTLSAVFS
-444 YNRINMNRGYSE
+444 YIRDNMNRGYGE

-465 DGLDGWSSVGAS
+465 DGLAGWSSVGAY
-477 TNMEKVM
+477 TKMEKLM
-484 EITAQYNKTIKDHKF
+484 ELTAQYNKEIDAHKF
-499 SILGGYSYNETDY
+499 SVLGGYSYNETDF
-512 EDMYFDNY
+512 EELWIDNY
-520 GFQNDIF
+520 GFQDDYF

-541 GKAGAGSSK
+541 GKANIGSK
-550 VRTNLIGFFGRATY
+550 KTPTNLIGFFGRATY
-564 SWKDKYLFMAALR
+564 SFKNRYLLMGALR

-590 WGMFPS
+590 WGLFPS
-596 VSLGWRITQESFM
+596 ISVGWRITEEAFM

-621 VGYGVTGSQPKNPF
+621 VGYGVTGSQPKDPF
-635 LGVAMLQYG
+635 LGVAMLKYG
-644 SYAYVNGGW
+644 SYAFVNGNW

-664 PDLRWEEKKETNVGL
+664 PDLKWEEKKETNIGL
-679 DFVSWGGRVSGTID
+679 DFVSWGGRLSGSID
-693 YYNRLVD
+693 YYNRDVD
-700 GLIYDYA
+700 GLIYEYG

-713 LYNITTANGG
+713 LYNKTMANGG
-723 KMRNT
+723 TMRNR
-728 GMEFLLT
+728 GVEVLVT

-749 ATFSFNSNKLE
+749 GTFSLNSNKLI
-760 SLSGSVFKTEYDYFN
+760 SLSGSIFKSDYDYFN

-807 VDEEGRWIYEDRNGD
+807 VDSEGRWIYEDRNGE

-843 PKYYAGWNNNL
+843 PKWYAGWNNTL
-854 RFKNFDLS
+854 RYKNFDLN

-867 AFGFQIINGARMNYE
+867 AFGFQIINGGRMNYE

-926 IDNITLGYNFGSVG
+926 IDNITLGYSFGQVG
-940 KYIKSLRLYGSVLNA
+940 KYIKSLRIYGSVLNA
-955 FTFTGYKGI
+955 LTITGYKGI

-990 FGINVKF
+990 FGVNVKF

>member
-80 LNSILVI
+80 LNSTLVI

-527 GGWHNIGIGSALKD
+527 GGHFLAVQRNGYALFEIQ
-541 GKAGAGSSK
+541 
-550 VRTNLIGFFGRATY
+550 R
-564 SWKDKYLFMAALR
+564 
-577 YEGASQLWGTDNA
+577 
-590 WGMFPS
+590 
-596 VSLGWRITQESFM
+596 
-609 KNQKIFD
+609 
-616 DLKLR
+616 
-621 VGYGVTGSQPKNPF
+621 
-635 LGVAMLQYG
+635 
-644 SYAYVNGGW
+644 
-653 VQTIVPASNPN
+653 
-664 PDLRWEEKKETNVGL
+664 NVGG
-679 DFVSWGGRVSGTID
+679 FVRRLHGRHAHFEETGFVVHGFVARVFEVETFV
-693 YYNRLVD
+693 RE
-700 GLIYDYA
+700 
-707 VPTPPN
+707 VP
-713 LYNITTANGG
+713 
-723 KMRNT
+723 
-728 GMEFLLT
+728 E
-735 VVPVQNKDFEWSTT
+735 V
-749 ATFSFNSNKLE
+749 
-760 SLSGSVFKTEYDYFN
+760 
-775 TGTVEYS
+775 
-782 GQVADSHR
+782 
-790 VQVGESIGNF
+790 
-800 YGFKVVD
+800 
-807 VDEEGRWIYEDRNGD
+807 
-822 LVNYKDFT
+822 
-830 HAPEDKHVIGNGL
+830 
-843 PKYYAGWNNNL
+843 
-854 RFKNFDLS
+854 
-862 VTMRG
+862 
-867 AFGFQIINGARMNYE
+867 
-882 NVKNSRF
+882 
-889 ENRLKSVN
+889 
-897 DLVFGKHTLS
+897 LVFGIVGLAVDFKRNFVRFGIIDFFFTGLDVPFPPRRDDGHIGRKGFDCEFETHLVVALARATVTDCVCVFFLCDFDNSLRDYGTRKRRAEHISFVQRTRLDGGNDVVVHEFVGEVFDIQFGSTGFECFFFETFEFVSLS
-907 PEVEPEFNSYY
+907 DVAG
-918 VEDGDYWK
+918 DGD
-926 IDNITLGYNFGSVG
+926 DFAVVVVFFEPRNN
-940 KYIKSLRLYGSVLNA
+940 
-955 FTFTGYKGI
+955 
-964 DPEVSTD
+964 D
-971 GLTPG
+971 
-976 YDTRD
+976 
-981 RYPSVRSFT
+981 
-990 FGINVKF
+990 

>member
-80 LNSILVI
+80 LNSTLVI

-550 VRTNLIGFFGRATY
+550 ERTNLIGFFGRATY

>member
-1 MKHVNYDFLNERGL
+1 MKHL
-15 FRQLLLT
+15 FLLLT
-22 VCLLI
+22 LLSFSLTALAQQKVTGKVKDSSGEPVI
-27 FCSASAFAQ
+27 GASVV
-36 KSVKGNVSDVKGEPI
+36 VKGN
-51 IGASI
+51 
-56 VLKDNTSVGTIT
+56 NTMGTIT

-73 FSLDIPS
+73 FMLDVPTKS
-80 LNSILVI
+80 VLVI
-87 SYIGYKTQEV
+87 SYIGYVTQEV
-97 SAKSSL
+97 PTAGKKSL
-103 KIILEEDNEVLDE
+103 EIILKEDTKTLDE
-116 VVVIGYGVQRKGDV
+116 VVVIGYGTQRKGDV

-162 ITNPSGDPT
+162 ITNPNGDPT
-171 GTTQIRLRGTNTIGG
+171 GSTQIRLRGTNTIGG
-186 ANTTP
+186 ANTAP
-191 LVLIDGVPGDLS
+191 LVLIDGIPGELG

-242 GGDIN
+242 GVDIN
-247 QVEYSGYISTS
+247 QVEYNGYVSTS
-258 QIAKKLDMLNA
+258 LIAKKLDMLNA
-269 DEFAALYPDYDYG
+269 DEFRTLYPDQDHG
-282 YDTDWIDE
+282 ADTDWIDE
-290 ISRTPVTHVHNLSL
+290 ISRTPISHVHNLSL

-311 NYIANLNYSARQGI
+311 NYIANLNYASRQGI
-325 MKKSDFDNFQGRIE
+325 MKKSDFESFQGRIE
-339 ITHRM
+339 VTHRM
-344 FDDKLKIKFG
+344 FDDKLKLKFG

-364 TTNGGSFRGWIYGQ
+364 TTSGGSFRGWVYGQ
-378 ATRRNPTEPVRNE
+378 ATRRNPTDPVRNE
-391 DGSWFENVS
+391 DGTWNENVS

-407 MALLYEA
+407 LALLYEA
-414 DGNVK
+414 EGNVK
-419 RVELRYN
+419 KTQLRYN
-426 GNITY
+426 GNIVY
-431 NPIKDLTINALFS
+431 NPIKDLTLSAVFS
-444 YNRINMNRGYSE
+444 YIRDNMNRGFGE
-456 TLNHISALR
+456 TLSHISALR
-465 DGLDGWSSVGAS
+465 DGLAGWSSVGAY
-477 TNMEKVM
+477 TKMEKLM
-484 EITAQYNKTIKDHKF
+484 ELTAQYNKEIGAHKF
-499 SILGGYSYNETDY
+499 SVLGGYSYNETDF
-512 EDMYFDNY
+512 EELWIDNY
-520 GFQNDIF
+520 GFQDDYF

-541 GKAGAGSSK
+541 GKANIGSK
-550 VRTNLIGFFGRATY
+550 KTPTNLIGFFGRATY
-564 SWKDKYLFMAALR
+564 SFKNRYLLMGALR

-590 WGMFPS
+590 WGLFPS
-596 VSLGWRITQESFM
+596 VSVGWRITEEAFM

-621 VGYGVTGSQPKNPF
+621 VGYGVTGSQPKDPF
-635 LGVAMLQYG
+635 LGVAMLKYG
-644 SYAYVNGGW
+644 SYAFVNGNW
-653 VQTIVPASNPN
+653 IQTIVPASNPN
-664 PDLRWEEKKETNVGL
+664 PDLKWEEKKETNIGL
-679 DFVSWGGRVSGTID
+679 DFVSWGGRLSGSID
-693 YYNRLVD
+693 YYNRDVD
-700 GLIYDYA
+700 GLIYEYG

-713 LYNITTANGG
+713 LYNKTMANGG
-723 KMRNT
+723 TMRNR
-728 GMEFLLT
+728 GVEVLVT

-749 ATFSFNSNKLE
+749 GTFSLNSNKLI
-760 SLSGSVFKTEYDYFN
+760 SLSGSIFKSDYDYFN

-807 VDEEGRWIYEDRNGD
+807 VDSEGRWIYEDRNGE

-843 PKYYAGWNNNL
+843 PKWYAGWNNTL
-854 RFKNFDLS
+854 RYKNFDLN

-867 AFGFQIINGARMNYE
+867 AFGFQIINGGRMNYE

-926 IDNITLGYNFGSVG
+926 IDNITLGYSFGQVG
-940 KYIKSLRLYGSVLNA
+940 KYIKSLRVYGSVLNA
-955 FTFTGYKGI
+955 LTITGYKGI

-990 FGINVKF
+990 FGVNVKF

>member
-1 MKHVNYDFLNERGL
+1 MKHL
-15 FRQLLLT
+15 FLLLT
-22 VCLLI
+22 LLSFSLTALAQQKVTGKVKDSSGEPVI
-27 FCSASAFAQ
+27 GASVV
-36 KSVKGNVSDVKGEPI
+36 VKGN
-51 IGASI
+51 
-56 VLKDNTSVGTIT
+56 NTMGTIT

-73 FSLDIPS
+73 FMLDVPAKS
-80 LNSILVI
+80 VLVI
-87 SYIGYKTQEV
+87 SYIGYVTQEIPT
-97 SAKSSL
+97 AGKNSL
-103 KIILEEDNEVLDE
+103 EIVLKEDTKTLDE
-116 VVVIGYGVQRKGDV
+116 VVVIGYGTQRKGDV

-162 ITNPSGDPT
+162 ITNPNGDPT
-171 GTTQIRLRGTNTIGG
+171 GSTQIRLRGTNTIGG
-186 ANTTP
+186 ANTAP
-191 LVLIDGVPGDLS
+191 LVLIDGIPGELG

-242 GGDIN
+242 GVDIN
-247 QVEYSGYISTS
+247 QVEYNGYVSTS
-258 QIAKKLDMLNA
+258 LIAKKLDMLNA
-269 DEFAALYPDYDYG
+269 DEFRTLYPDQDHG
-282 YDTDWIDE
+282 ADTDWIDE
-290 ISRTPVTHVHNLSL
+290 ISRTPVSHVHNLSL

-311 NYIANLNYSARQGI
+311 NYIANLNYASRQGI
-325 MKKSDFDNFQGRIE
+325 MKKSDFESFQGRIE
-339 ITHRM
+339 VTHRM
-344 FDDKLKIKFG
+344 FDDKLKLKFG

-364 TTNGGSFRGWIYGQ
+364 TTSGGSFRGWVYGQ
-378 ATRRNPTEPVRNE
+378 ATRRNPTDPVRNE
-391 DGSWFENVS
+391 DGTWNENVS

-407 MALLYEA
+407 LALLYEA
-414 DGNVK
+414 EGNVK
-419 RVELRYN
+419 KTQLRYN
-426 GNITY
+426 GNIVY
-431 NPIKDLTINALFS
+431 NPIKDLTLSAVFS
-444 YNRINMNRGYSE
+444 YIRDNMNRGYGE

-465 DGLDGWSSVGAS
+465 DGLAGWSSVGAY
-477 TNMEKVM
+477 TKMEKLM
-484 EITAQYNKTIKDHKF
+484 ELTAQYNKEIGAHKF
-499 SILGGYSYNETDY
+499 SVLGGYSYNETDF
-512 EDMYFDNY
+512 EELWIDNY
-520 GFQNDIF
+520 GFQDDYF

-541 GKAGAGSSK
+541 GKANIGSK
-550 VRTNLIGFFGRATY
+550 KTPTNLIGFFGRATY
-564 SWKDKYLFMAALR
+564 SFKNRYLLMGALR

-590 WGMFPS
+590 WGLFPS
-596 VSLGWRITQESFM
+596 ISVGWRITEEAFM

-621 VGYGVTGSQPKNPF
+621 VGYGVTGSQPKDPF
-635 LGVAMLQYG
+635 LGVAMLKYG
-644 SYAYVNGGW
+644 SYAFVNGNW

-664 PDLRWEEKKETNVGL
+664 PDLKWEEKKETNIGL
-679 DFVSWGGRVSGTID
+679 DFVSWGGRLSGSID
-693 YYNRLVD
+693 YYNRDVD
-700 GLIYDYA
+700 GLIYEYG

-713 LYNITTANGG
+713 LYNKTMANGG
-723 KMRNT
+723 TMRNR
-728 GMEFLLT
+728 GVEVLVT

-749 ATFSFNSNKLE
+749 GTFSLNSNKLI
-760 SLSGSVFKTEYDYFN
+760 SLSGSIFKSDYDYFN

-807 VDEEGRWIYEDRNGD
+807 VDSEGRWIYEDRNGE

-843 PKYYAGWNNNL
+843 PKWYAGWNNTL
-854 RFKNFDLS
+854 RYKNFDLN
-862 VTMRG
+862 VTVRG
-867 AFGFQIINGARMNYE
+867 AFGFQIINGGRMNYE

-926 IDNITLGYNFGSVG
+926 IDNITLGYSFGQVG
-940 KYIKSLRLYGSVLNA
+940 KYIKSLRIYGSVLNA
-955 FTFTGYKGI
+955 LTITGYKGI

-990 FGINVKF
+990 FGVNVKF

>member
-1 MKHVNYDFLNERGL
+1 MKHL
-15 FRQLLLT
+15 FLLLT
-22 VCLLI
+22 LLSFSLTALAQQKVTGKVKDSSGEPVI
-27 FCSASAFAQ
+27 GASVV
-36 KSVKGNVSDVKGEPI
+36 VKGN
-51 IGASI
+51 
-56 VLKDNTSVGTIT
+56 NTMGTIT

-73 FSLDIPS
+73 FMLDVPAKS
-80 LNSILVI
+80 VLVI
-87 SYIGYKTQEV
+87 SYIGYVTQEV
-97 SAKSSL
+97 PTAGKNSL
-103 KIILEEDNEVLDE
+103 EIVLKEDTKTLDE
-116 VVVIGYGVQRKGDV
+116 VVVIGYGTQRKGDV

-141 FVKGAVKDVGQ
+141 FVKGAVKDVEQ

-162 ITNPSGDPT
+162 ITNPNGDPT
-171 GTTQIRLRGTNTIGG
+171 GSTQIRLRGTNTIGG
-186 ANTTP
+186 ANTAP
-191 LVLIDGVPGDLS
+191 LVLIDGIPGELG

-242 GGDIN
+242 GVDIN
-247 QVEYSGYISTS
+247 QVEYNGYVSTS
-258 QIAKKLDMLNA
+258 LIAKKLDMLNA
-269 DEFAALYPDYDYG
+269 DEFRTLYPDQDHG
-282 YDTDWIDE
+282 ADTDWIDE
-290 ISRTPVTHVHNLSL
+290 ISRTPVSHVHNLSL

-311 NYIANLNYSARQGI
+311 NYIANLNYASRQGI
-325 MKKSDFDNFQGRIE
+325 MKKSDFESFQGRIE
-339 ITHRM
+339 VTHRM
-344 FDDKLKIKFG
+344 FDDKLKLKFG

-364 TTNGGSFRGWIYGQ
+364 TTNGGSFRGWVYGQ
-378 ATRRNPTEPVRNE
+378 ATRRNPTDPVRNE
-391 DGSWFENVS
+391 DGTWNENVS

-407 MALLYEA
+407 LALLYEA
-414 DGNVK
+414 EGNVK
-419 RVELRYN
+419 KTQLRYN
-426 GNITY
+426 GNIVY
-431 NPIKDLTINALFS
+431 NPIKDLTLSAVFS
-444 YNRINMNRGYSE
+444 YIRDNMNRGYGE

-465 DGLDGWSSVGAS
+465 DGLAGWSSVGAY
-477 TNMEKVM
+477 TKMEKLM
-484 EITAQYNKTIKDHKF
+484 ELTAQYSKEIGAHKF
-499 SILGGYSYNETDY
+499 TVLGGYSYNETDF
-512 EDMYFDNY
+512 EELWIDNY
-520 GFQNDIF
+520 GFQDDYF
-527 GGWHNIGIGSALKD
+527 CGWHNIGIGSALKD
-541 GKAGAGSSK
+541 GKANIGSK
-550 VRTNLIGFFGRATY
+550 KTPTNLIGFFGRATY
-564 SWKDKYLFMAALR
+564 SFKNRYLLMGALR

-590 WGMFPS
+590 WGLFPS
-596 VSLGWRITQESFM
+596 VSVGWRITEEAFM

-635 LGVAMLQYG
+635 LGVAMLKYG
-644 SYAYVNGGW
+644 SYAFVNGNW
-653 VQTIVPASNPN
+653 IQTIVPASNPN
-664 PDLRWEEKKETNVGL
+664 PDLKWEEKKETNIGL
-679 DFVSWGGRVSGTID
+679 DFVSWGGRLSGSID
-693 YYNRLVD
+693 YYNRDVD
-700 GLIYDYA
+700 GLIYEYG

-713 LYNITTANGG
+713 LYNKTMANGG
-723 KMRNT
+723 TMRNR
-728 GMEFLLT
+728 GVEVLVT

-749 ATFSFNSNKLE
+749 GTFSLNSNKLI
-760 SLSGSVFKTEYDYFN
+760 SLSGSIFKSDYDYFN

-807 VDEEGRWIYEDRNGD
+807 VDSEGRWIYEDRNGE

-843 PKYYAGWNNNL
+843 PKWYAGWNNTL
-854 RFKNFDLS
+854 RYKNFDLN

-867 AFGFQIINGARMNYE
+867 AFGFQIINGGRMNYE

-907 PEVEPEFNSYY
+907 SEVEPEFNSYY
-918 VEDGDYWK
+918 VENGDYWK
-926 IDNITLGYNFGSVG
+926 IDNITLGYSFGQVG
-940 KYIKSLRLYGSVLNA
+940 KYIKSLRVYGSVLNA
-955 FTFTGYKGI
+955 LTITGYKGI

-990 FGINVKF
+990 FGVNVKF

>member
-1 MKHVNYDFLNERGL
+1 MKHL
-15 FRQLLLT
+15 FLLLT
-22 VCLLI
+22 LLSFSLTALAQQKVTGKVKDSSGEPVI
-27 FCSASAFAQ
+27 GASVV
-36 KSVKGNVSDVKGEPI
+36 VKGN
-51 IGASI
+51 
-56 VLKDNTSVGTIT
+56 NTMGTIT

-73 FSLDIPS
+73 FMLDVPAKS
-80 LNSILVI
+80 VLVI
-87 SYIGYKTQEV
+87 SYIGYVTQEV
-97 SAKSSL
+97 PTAGKNSL
-103 KIILEEDNEVLDE
+103 EIVLKEDTKNLDE
-116 VVVIGYGVQRKGDV
+116 VVVIGYGTQRKGDV

-162 ITNPSGDPT
+162 ITNPNGDPT
-171 GTTQIRLRGTNTIGG
+171 GSTQIRLRGTNTIGG
-186 ANTTP
+186 ANTAP
-191 LVLIDGVPGDLS
+191 LVLIDGIPGELG

-242 GGDIN
+242 GVDIN
-247 QVEYSGYISTS
+247 QVEYNGYVSTS
-258 QIAKKLDMLNA
+258 LIAKKLDMLNA
-269 DEFAALYPDYDYG
+269 DEFRTLYPDQDHG
-282 YDTDWIDE
+282 ADTDWIDE
-290 ISRTPVTHVHNLSL
+290 ISRTPVSHVHNLSL

-311 NYIANLNYSARQGI
+311 NYIANLNYASRQGI
-325 MKKSDFDNFQGRIE
+325 MKKSDFESFQGRIE
-339 ITHRM
+339 VTHRM
-344 FDDKLKIKFG
+344 FDDKLKLKFG

-364 TTNGGSFRGWIYGQ
+364 TTSGGSFRGWVYGQ
-378 ATRRNPTEPVRNE
+378 ATRRNPTDPVRNE
-391 DGSWFENVS
+391 DGTWNENVS

-407 MALLYEA
+407 LALLYEA
-414 DGNVK
+414 EGNVK
-419 RVELRYN
+419 KTQLRYN
-426 GNITY
+426 GNIVY
-431 NPIKDLTINALFS
+431 NPIKDLTLSAVFS
-444 YNRINMNRGYSE
+444 YIRDNMNRGYGE

-465 DGLDGWSSVGAS
+465 DGLAGWSSVGAY
-477 TNMEKVM
+477 TKMEKLM
-484 EITAQYNKTIKDHKF
+484 ELTAQYSKEIGAHKF
-499 SILGGYSYNETDY
+499 TVLGGYSYNETDF
-512 EDMYFDNY
+512 EELWIDNY
-520 GFQNDIF
+520 GFQDDYF

-541 GKAGAGSSK
+541 GKANIGSK
-550 VRTNLIGFFGRATY
+550 KTPTNLIGFFGRATY
-564 SWKDKYLFMAALR
+564 SFKNRYLLMGALR

-590 WGMFPS
+590 WGLFPS
-596 VSLGWRITQESFM
+596 VSVGWRITEEAFM

-621 VGYGVTGSQPKNPF
+621 VGYGVTGSQPKDPF
-635 LGVAMLQYG
+635 LGVAMLKYG
-644 SYAYVNGGW
+644 SYAFVNGNW

-664 PDLRWEEKKETNVGL
+664 PDLKWEEKKETNIGL
-679 DFVSWGGRVSGTID
+679 DFVSWGGRLSGSID
-693 YYNRLVD
+693 YYNRDVD
-700 GLIYDYA
+700 GLIYEYG

-713 LYNITTANGG
+713 LYNKTMANGG
-723 KMRNT
+723 TMRNR
-728 GMEFLLT
+728 GVEVLVT

-749 ATFSFNSNKLE
+749 GTFSLNSNKLI
-760 SLSGSVFKTEYDYFN
+760 SLSGSIFKSDYDYFN

-807 VDEEGRWIYEDRNGD
+807 VDSEGRWIYEDRNGE

-843 PKYYAGWNNNL
+843 PKWYAGWNNTL
-854 RFKNFDLS
+854 RYKNFDLN

-867 AFGFQIINGARMNYE
+867 AFGFQIINGGRMNYE

-907 PEVEPEFNSYY
+907 SEVEPEFNSYY
-918 VEDGDYWK
+918 VENGDYWK
-926 IDNITLGYNFGSVG
+926 IDNITLGYSFGQVG
-940 KYIKSLRLYGSVLNA
+940 KYIKSLRVYGSVLNA
-955 FTFTGYKGI
+955 LTITGYKGI

-990 FGINVKF
+990 FGVNVKF

>member
-1 MKHVNYDFLNERGL
+1 MKHL
-15 FRQLLLT
+15 FLLLT
-22 VCLLI
+22 LLSFSLTALAQQKVTGKVKDSSGEPVI
-27 FCSASAFAQ
+27 GASVV
-36 KSVKGNVSDVKGEPI
+36 VKGN
-51 IGASI
+51 
-56 VLKDNTSVGTIT
+56 NTMGTIT

-73 FSLDIPS
+73 FMLDVPTKS
-80 LNSILVI
+80 VLVI
-87 SYIGYKTQEV
+87 SYIGYVTQEV
-97 SAKSSL
+97 PTAGKKSL
-103 KIILEEDNEVLDE
+103 EIILKEDTKTLDE
-116 VVVIGYGVQRKGDV
+116 VVVIGYGTQRKGDV

-162 ITNPSGDPT
+162 ITNPNGDPT
-171 GTTQIRLRGTNTIGG
+171 GSTQIRLRGTNTIGG
-186 ANTTP
+186 ANTAP
-191 LVLIDGVPGDLS
+191 LVLIDGIPGELG

-242 GGDIN
+242 GVDIN
-247 QVEYSGYISTS
+247 QVEYNGYVSTS
-258 QIAKKLDMLNA
+258 LIAKKLDVLNA
-269 DEFAALYPDYDYG
+269 DEFRTLYPDQDHG
-282 YDTDWIDE
+282 ADTDWIDE
-290 ISRTPVTHVHNLSL
+290 ISRTPISHVHNLSL

-311 NYIANLNYSARQGI
+311 NYIANLNYASRQGI
-325 MKKSDFDNFQGRIE
+325 MKKSDFESFQGRIE
-339 ITHRM
+339 VTHRM
-344 FDDKLKIKFG
+344 FDDKLKLKFG

-364 TTNGGSFRGWIYGQ
+364 TTSGGSFRGWVYGQ
-378 ATRRNPTEPVRNE
+378 ATRRNPTDPVRNE
-391 DGSWFENVS
+391 DGTWNENVS

-407 MALLYEA
+407 LALLYEA
-414 DGNVK
+414 EGNVK
-419 RVELRYN
+419 KTQLRYN
-426 GNITY
+426 GNIVY
-431 NPIKDLTINALFS
+431 NPIKDLTLSAVFS
-444 YNRINMNRGYSE
+444 YIRDNMNRGYGE
-456 TLNHISALR
+456 TLSHISALR
-465 DGLDGWSSVGAS
+465 DGLAGWSSVGAY
-477 TNMEKVM
+477 TKMEKLM
-484 EITAQYNKTIKDHKF
+484 ELTAQYNKEIGAHKF
-499 SILGGYSYNETDY
+499 SVLGGYSYNETDF
-512 EDMYFDNY
+512 EELWIDNY
-520 GFQNDIF
+520 GFQDDYF

-541 GKAGAGSSK
+541 GKANIGSK
-550 VRTNLIGFFGRATY
+550 KTPTNLIGFFGRATY
-564 SWKDKYLFMAALR
+564 SFKNRYLLMGALR

-590 WGMFPS
+590 WGLFPS
-596 VSLGWRITQESFM
+596 VSVGWRITEEAFM

-621 VGYGVTGSQPKNPF
+621 VGYGVTGSQPKDPF
-635 LGVAMLQYG
+635 LGVAMLKYG
-644 SYAYVNGGW
+644 SYAFVNGNW
-653 VQTIVPASNPN
+653 IQTIVPASNPN
-664 PDLRWEEKKETNVGL
+664 PDLKWEEKKETNIGL
-679 DFVSWGGRVSGTID
+679 DFVSWGGRLSGSID
-693 YYNRLVD
+693 YYNRDVD
-700 GLIYDYA
+700 GLIYEYG

-713 LYNITTANGG
+713 LYNKTMANGG
-723 KMRNT
+723 TMRNR
-728 GMEFLLT
+728 GVEVLVT

-749 ATFSFNSNKLE
+749 GTFSLNSNKLI
-760 SLSGSVFKTEYDYFN
+760 SLSGSIFKSDYDYFN

-807 VDEEGRWIYEDRNGD
+807 VDSEGRWIYEDRNGE

-843 PKYYAGWNNNL
+843 PKWYAGWNNTL
-854 RFKNFDLS
+854 RYKNFDLN

-867 AFGFQIINGARMNYE
+867 AFGFQIINGGRMNYE

-926 IDNITLGYNFGSVG
+926 IDNITLGYSFGQVG
-940 KYIKSLRLYGSVLNA
+940 KYIKSLRVYGSVLNA
-955 FTFTGYKGI
+955 LTITGYKGI

-990 FGINVKF
+990 FGVNVKF

>member
-1 MKHVNYDFLNERGL
+1 MKHL
-15 FRQLLLT
+15 FLLLT
-22 VCLLI
+22 LLSFSLI
-27 FCSASAFAQ
+27 ALAQQKVTGKVKDSSGEPVIGASVV
-36 KSVKGNVSDVKGEPI
+36 VKGN
-51 IGASI
+51 
-56 VLKDNTSVGTIT
+56 NTMGTIT

-73 FSLDIPS
+73 FMLDVPTKS
-80 LNSILVI
+80 VLVI
-87 SYIGYKTQEV
+87 SYIGYVTQEV
-97 SAKSSL
+97 PTAGKKSL
-103 KIILEEDNEVLDE
+103 EIILKEDTKTLDE
-116 VVVIGYGVQRKGDV
+116 VVVIGYGTQRKGDV

-162 ITNPSGDPT
+162 ITNPNGDPT
-171 GTTQIRLRGTNTIGG
+171 GSTQIRLRGTNTIGG
-186 ANTTP
+186 ANTAP
-191 LVLIDGVPGDLS
+191 LVLIDGIPGELG

-242 GGDIN
+242 GVDIN
-247 QVEYSGYISTS
+247 QVEYNGYVSTS
-258 QIAKKLDMLNA
+258 LIAKKLDMLNA
-269 DEFAALYPDYDYG
+269 DEFRTLYPDQDHG
-282 YDTDWIDE
+282 ADTDWIDE
-290 ISRTPVTHVHNLSL
+290 ISRTPISHVHNLSL

-311 NYIANLNYSARQGI
+311 NYIANLNYASRQGI
-325 MKKSDFDNFQGRIE
+325 MKKSDFESFQGRIE
-339 ITHRM
+339 VTHRM
-344 FDDKLKIKFG
+344 FDDKLKLKFG

-364 TTNGGSFRGWIYGQ
+364 TTSGGSFRGWVYGQ
-378 ATRRNPTEPVRNE
+378 ATRRNPTDPVRNE
-391 DGSWFENVS
+391 DGTWNENVS

-407 MALLYEA
+407 LALLYEA
-414 DGNVK
+414 EGNVK
-419 RVELRYN
+419 KTQLRYN
-426 GNITY
+426 GNIVY
-431 NPIKDLTINALFS
+431 NPIKDLTLSAVFS
-444 YNRINMNRGYSE
+444 YIRDNMNRGYGE
-456 TLNHISALR
+456 TLSHISALR
-465 DGLDGWSSVGAS
+465 DGLAGWSSVGAY
-477 TNMEKVM
+477 TKMEKLM
-484 EITAQYNKTIKDHKF
+484 ELTAQYNKEIGAHKF
-499 SILGGYSYNETDY
+499 SVLGGYSYNETDF
-512 EDMYFDNY
+512 EELWIDNY
-520 GFQNDIF
+520 GFQDDYF

-541 GKAGAGSSK
+541 GKANIGSK
-550 VRTNLIGFFGRATY
+550 KTPTNLIGFFGRATY
-564 SWKDKYLFMAALR
+564 SFKNRYLLMGALR

-590 WGMFPS
+590 WGLFPS
-596 VSLGWRITQESFM
+596 VSVGWRITEEAFM

-621 VGYGVTGSQPKNPF
+621 VGYGVTGSQPKDPF
-635 LGVAMLQYG
+635 LGVAMLKYG
-644 SYAYVNGGW
+644 SYAFVNGNW
-653 VQTIVPASNPN
+653 IRTIVPASNPN
-664 PDLRWEEKKETNVGL
+664 PDLKWEEKKETNIGL
-679 DFVSWGGRVSGTID
+679 DFVSWGGRLSGSID
-693 YYNRLVD
+693 YYNRDVD
-700 GLIYDYA
+700 GLIYEYG

-713 LYNITTANGG
+713 LYNKTMANGG
-723 KMRNT
+723 TMRNR
-728 GMEFLLT
+728 GVEVLVT

-749 ATFSFNSNKLE
+749 GTFSLNSNKLI
-760 SLSGSVFKTEYDYFN
+760 SLSGSIFKSDYDYFN

-807 VDEEGRWIYEDRNGD
+807 VDSEGRWIYEDRNGE

-843 PKYYAGWNNNL
+843 PKWYAGWNNTL
-854 RFKNFDLS
+854 RYKNFDLN

-867 AFGFQIINGARMNYE
+867 AFGFQIINGGRMNYE

-926 IDNITLGYNFGSVG
+926 IDNITLGYSFGQVG
-940 KYIKSLRLYGSVLNA
+940 KYIKSLRIYGSVLNA
-955 FTFTGYKGI
+955 LTITGYKGI

-990 FGINVKF
+990 FGVNVKF

>member
-1 MKHVNYDFLNERGL
+1 MKHVNYVFFNERGF
-15 FRQLLLT
+15 FRQLFLT

-27 FCSASAFAQ
+27 FSSVSAFAQ
-36 KSVKGNVSDVKGEPI
+36 KAVKGNVSDVKGEPI
-51 IGASI
+51 IGASV
-56 VLKDNTSVGTIT
+56 VLKDNASVGTIT

-73 FSLDIPS
+73 FSLDVPS
-80 LNSILVI
+80 SNSTLVI

-97 SAKSSL
+97 SANSSL
-103 KIILEEDNEVLDE
+103 KIILKEDNEVLDE

-130 TSSVASVKADN
+130 TSAVASVKADN

-186 ANTTP
+186 ANTAP

-232 VILITTKQAK
+232 VILITTKQAR

-247 QVEYSGYISTS
+247 QVEYSGYVSTS
-258 QIAKKLDMLNA
+258 QIAKKLDMLTA

-282 YDTDWIDE
+282 YDTDWVEE

-354 LFGKKNQMES
+354 LFGKKNEMES

-407 MALLYEA
+407 VALLNEA

-444 YNRINMNRGYSE
+444 YSRLNMTRGYSE
-456 TLNHISALR
+456 TLNHISAIR

-477 TNMEKVM
+477 TDMEKMM
-484 EITAQYNKTIKDHKF
+484 EITAQYNKTISDHKF

-609 KNQKIFD
+609 KNQKVFD

-664 PDLRWEEKKETNVGL
+664 PDLRWEEKKEANVGL

-735 VVPVQNKDFEWSTT
+735 VIPVQNKDFEWSTT

-760 SLSGSVFKTEYDYFN
+760 SLSGSVFKSEYDYFN

-807 VDEEGRWIYEDRNGD
+807 VDEEGRWIYEDRNGN

-830 HAPEDKHVIGNGL
+830 HAPEDKHIIGNGL

-889 ENRLKSVN
+889 ENRLESVN
-897 DLVFGKHTLS
+897 HLVFGKHTLS

-955 FTFTGYKGI
+955 FTFTGYQGI

-990 FGINVKF
+990 LGVNVKF

>member
-1 MKHVNYDFLNERGL
+1 MKHL
-15 FRQLLLT
+15 FLLLT
-22 VCLLI
+22 LLSFSLTALAQQKVTGKVKDSSGEPVI
-27 FCSASAFAQ
+27 GASVV
-36 KSVKGNVSDVKGEPI
+36 VKGN
-51 IGASI
+51 
-56 VLKDNTSVGTIT
+56 NTMGTIT

-73 FSLDIPS
+73 FMLDVPAKS
-80 LNSILVI
+80 VLVI
-87 SYIGYKTQEV
+87 SYIGYVTQEV
-97 SAKSSL
+97 PTAGKNSL
-103 KIILEEDNEVLDE
+103 EIVLKEDTKTLDE
-116 VVVIGYGVQRKGDV
+116 VVVIGYGTQRKGDV
-130 TSSVASVKADN
+130 VASVKADN

-162 ITNPSGDPT
+162 ITNPNGDPT
-171 GTTQIRLRGTNTIGG
+171 GSTQIRLRGTNTIGG
-186 ANTTP
+186 ANTAP
-191 LVLIDGVPGDLS
+191 LVLIDGIPGELG

-242 GGDIN
+242 GVDIN
-247 QVEYSGYISTS
+247 QVEYNGYVSTS
-258 QIAKKLDMLNA
+258 LIAKKLDMLNA
-269 DEFAALYPDYDYG
+269 DEFRTLYPDQDHG
-282 YDTDWIDE
+282 ADTDWIDE
-290 ISRTPVTHVHNLSL
+290 ISRTPVSHVHNLSL

-311 NYIANLNYSARQGI
+311 NYIANLNYASRQGI
-325 MKKSDFDNFQGRIE
+325 MKKSDFESFQGRIE
-339 ITHRM
+339 VTHRM
-344 FDDKLKIKFG
+344 FDDKLKLKFG

-364 TTNGGSFRGWIYGQ
+364 TTSGGSFRGWVYGQ
-378 ATRRNPTEPVRNE
+378 ATRRNPTDPVRNE
-391 DGSWFENVS
+391 DGTWNENVS

-407 MALLYEA
+407 LALLYEA
-414 DGNVK
+414 EGNVK
-419 RVELRYN
+419 KTQLRYN
-426 GNITY
+426 GNIVY
-431 NPIKDLTINALFS
+431 NPIKDLTLSAVFS
-444 YNRINMNRGYSE
+444 YIRDNMNRGYGE

-465 DGLDGWSSVGAS
+465 DGLAGWSSVGAY
-477 TNMEKVM
+477 TKMEKLM
-484 EITAQYNKTIKDHKF
+484 ELTAQYNKEIGAHKF
-499 SILGGYSYNETDY
+499 SVLGGYSYNETDF
-512 EDMYFDNY
+512 EELWIDNY
-520 GFQNDIF
+520 GFQDDYF

-541 GKAGAGSSK
+541 GKANIGSK
-550 VRTNLIGFFGRATY
+550 KTPTNLIGFFGRATY
-564 SWKDKYLFMAALR
+564 SFKNRYLLMGALR

-590 WGMFPS
+590 WGLFPS
-596 VSLGWRITQESFM
+596 ISVGWRITEEAFM

-621 VGYGVTGSQPKNPF
+621 VGYGVTGSQPKDPF
-635 LGVAMLQYG
+635 LGVAMLKYG
-644 SYAYVNGGW
+644 SYAFVNGNW

-664 PDLRWEEKKETNVGL
+664 PDLKWEEKKETNIGL
-679 DFVSWGGRVSGTID
+679 DFVSWGGRLSGSID
-693 YYNRLVD
+693 YYNRDVD
-700 GLIYDYA
+700 GLIYEYG

-713 LYNITTANGG
+713 LYNKTMANGG
-723 KMRNT
+723 TMRNR
-728 GMEFLLT
+728 GVEVLVT

-749 ATFSFNSNKLE
+749 GTFSLNSNKLI
-760 SLSGSVFKTEYDYFN
+760 SLSGSIFKSDYDYFN

-807 VDEEGRWIYEDRNGD
+807 VDSEGRWIYEDRNGE

-843 PKYYAGWNNNL
+843 PKWYAGWNNTL
-854 RFKNFDLS
+854 RYKNFDLN

-867 AFGFQIINGARMNYE
+867 AFGFQIINGGRMNYE

-926 IDNITLGYNFGSVG
+926 IDNITLGYSFGQVG
-940 KYIKSLRLYGSVLNA
+940 KYIKSLRIYGSVLNA
-955 FTFTGYKGI
+955 LTITGYKGI

-990 FGINVKF
+990 FGVNVKF

>member
-1 MKHVNYDFLNERGL
+1 MKHL
-15 FRQLLLT
+15 FLLLT
-22 VCLLI
+22 LLSFSLTALAQQKVTGKVKDSSGEPVI
-27 FCSASAFAQ
+27 GASVV
-36 KSVKGNVSDVKGEPI
+36 VKGN
-51 IGASI
+51 
-56 VLKDNTSVGTIT
+56 NTMGTIT

-73 FSLDIPS
+73 FMLDVPAKS
-80 LNSILVI
+80 VLVI
-87 SYIGYKTQEV
+87 SYIGYVTQEV
-97 SAKSSL
+97 PTAGKNSL
-103 KIILEEDNEVLDE
+103 EIVLKEDTKTLDE
-116 VVVIGYGVQRKGDV
+116 VVVIGYGTQRKGDV

-162 ITNPSGDPT
+162 ITNPNGDPT
-171 GTTQIRLRGTNTIGG
+171 GSTQIRLRGTNTIGG
-186 ANTTP
+186 ANTAP
-191 LVLIDGVPGDLS
+191 LVLIDGIPGELG

-242 GGDIN
+242 GVDIN
-247 QVEYSGYISTS
+247 QVEYNGYVSTS
-258 QIAKKLDMLNA
+258 LIAKKLDMLNA
-269 DEFAALYPDYDYG
+269 DEFRTLYPDQNHG
-282 YDTDWIDE
+282 ADTDWIDE
-290 ISRTPVTHVHNLSL
+290 ISRTPVSHVHNLSL

-311 NYIANLNYSARQGI
+311 NYIANLNYASRQGI
-325 MKKSDFDNFQGRIE
+325 MKKSDFESFQGRIE
-339 ITHRM
+339 VTHRM
-344 FDDKLKIKFG
+344 FDDKLKLKFG

-364 TTNGGSFRGWIYGQ
+364 TTSGGSFRGWVYGQ
-378 ATRRNPTEPVRNE
+378 ATRRNPTDPVRNE
-391 DGSWFENVS
+391 DGTWNENVS

-407 MALLYEA
+407 LALLYEA
-414 DGNVK
+414 EGNVK
-419 RVELRYN
+419 KTQLRYN
-426 GNITY
+426 GNIVY
-431 NPIKDLTINALFS
+431 NPIKDLTLSAVFS
-444 YNRINMNRGYSE
+444 YIRDNMNRGYGE

-465 DGLDGWSSVGAS
+465 DGLAGWSSVGAY
-477 TNMEKVM
+477 TKMEKLM
-484 EITAQYNKTIKDHKF
+484 ELTAQYNKEIGAHKF
-499 SILGGYSYNETDY
+499 SVLGGYSYNETDF
-512 EDMYFDNY
+512 EELWIDNY
-520 GFQNDIF
+520 GFQDDYF

-541 GKAGAGSSK
+541 GKANIGSK
-550 VRTNLIGFFGRATY
+550 KTPTNLIGFFGRATY
-564 SWKDKYLFMAALR
+564 SFKNRYLLMGALR

-590 WGMFPS
+590 WGLFPS
-596 VSLGWRITQESFM
+596 ISVGWRITEEAFM

-621 VGYGVTGSQPKNPF
+621 VGYGVTGSQPKDPF
-635 LGVAMLQYG
+635 LGVAMLKYG
-644 SYAYVNGGW
+644 SYAFVNGNW

-664 PDLRWEEKKETNVGL
+664 PDLKWEEKKETNIGL
-679 DFVSWGGRVSGTID
+679 DFVSWGGRLSGSID
-693 YYNRLVD
+693 YYNRDVD
-700 GLIYDYA
+700 GLIYEYG

-713 LYNITTANGG
+713 LYNKTMANGG
-723 KMRNT
+723 TMRNR
-728 GMEFLLT
+728 GVEVVVT

-749 ATFSFNSNKLE
+749 GTFSLNSNKLI
-760 SLSGSVFKTEYDYFN
+760 SLSGSIFKSDYDYFN

-807 VDEEGRWIYEDRNGD
+807 VDSEGRWIYEDRNGE

-843 PKYYAGWNNNL
+843 PKWYAGWNNTL
-854 RFKNFDLS
+854 RYKNFDLN

-867 AFGFQIINGARMNYE
+867 AFGFQIINGGRMNYE

-926 IDNITLGYNFGSVG
+926 IDNITLGYSFGQVG
-940 KYIKSLRLYGSVLNA
+940 KYIKSLRIYGSVLNA
-955 FTFTGYKGI
+955 LTITGYKGI

-990 FGINVKF
+990 FGVNVKF

>member
-1 MKHVNYDFLNERGL
+1 MKHL
-15 FRQLLLT
+15 FLLLT
-22 VCLLI
+22 LLSFSLTALAQQKVTGKVKDSSGEPVI
-27 FCSASAFAQ
+27 GASVV
-36 KSVKGNVSDVKGEPI
+36 VKGN
-51 IGASI
+51 
-56 VLKDNTSVGTIT
+56 NTMGTIT

-73 FSLDIPS
+73 FMLDVPAKS
-80 LNSILVI
+80 VLVI
-87 SYIGYKTQEV
+87 SYIGYVTQEV
-97 SAKSSL
+97 PTAGKNSL
-103 KIILEEDNEVLDE
+103 EIVLKEDTKTLDE
-116 VVVIGYGVQRKGDV
+116 VVVIGYGTQRKGDV

-162 ITNPSGDPT
+162 ITNPNGDPT
-171 GTTQIRLRGTNTIGG
+171 GSTQIRLRGTNTIGG
-186 ANTTP
+186 ANTAP
-191 LVLIDGVPGDLS
+191 LVLIDGIPGELG

-242 GGDIN
+242 GVDIN
-247 QVEYSGYISTS
+247 QVEYNGYVSTS
-258 QIAKKLDMLNA
+258 LIAKKLDMLNA
-269 DEFAALYPDYDYG
+269 DEFRTLYPDQDHG
-282 YDTDWIDE
+282 ADTDWIDE
-290 ISRTPVTHVHNLSL
+290 ISRTPVSHVHNLSL

-311 NYIANLNYSARQGI
+311 NYIANLNYASRQGI
-325 MKKSDFDNFQGRIE
+325 MKKSDFESFQGRIE
-339 ITHRM
+339 VTHRM
-344 FDDKLKIKFG
+344 FDDKLKLKFG

-364 TTNGGSFRGWIYGQ
+364 TTSGGSFRGWVYGQ
-378 ATRRNPTEPVRNE
+378 ATRRNPTDPVRNE
-391 DGSWFENVS
+391 DGTWNENVS

-407 MALLYEA
+407 LALLYEA
-414 DGNVK
+414 EGNVK
-419 RVELRYN
+419 KTQLRYN
-426 GNITY
+426 GNIVY
-431 NPIKDLTINALFS
+431 NPIKDLTLSAVFS
-444 YNRINMNRGYSE
+444 YIRDNMNRGYGE

-465 DGLDGWSSVGAS
+465 DGLAGWSSVGAY
-477 TNMEKVM
+477 TKMEKLM
-484 EITAQYNKTIKDHKF
+484 ELTAQYSKEIGAHKF
-499 SILGGYSYNETDY
+499 TVLGGYSYNETDF
-512 EDMYFDNY
+512 EELWIDNY
-520 GFQNDIF
+520 GFQDDYF

-541 GKAGAGSSK
+541 GKANIGSK
-550 VRTNLIGFFGRATY
+550 KTPTNLIGFFGRATY
-564 SWKDKYLFMAALR
+564 SFKNRYLLMGALR

-590 WGMFPS
+590 WGLFPS
-596 VSLGWRITQESFM
+596 VSVGWRITEEAFM

-621 VGYGVTGSQPKNPF
+621 VGYGVTGSQPKDPF
-635 LGVAMLQYG
+635 LGVAMLKYG
-644 SYAYVNGGW
+644 SYAFVNGNW

-664 PDLRWEEKKETNVGL
+664 PDLKWEEKKETNIGL
-679 DFVSWGGRVSGTID
+679 DFVSWGGRLSGSID
-693 YYNRLVD
+693 YYNRDVD
-700 GLIYDYA
+700 GLIYEYG

-713 LYNITTANGG
+713 LYNKTMANGG
-723 KMRNT
+723 TMRNR
-728 GMEFLLT
+728 GVEVLVT

-749 ATFSFNSNKLE
+749 GTFSLSSNKLI
-760 SLSGSVFKTEYDYFN
+760 SLSGSIFKSDYDYFN

-807 VDEEGRWIYEDRNGD
+807 VDSEGRWIYEDRNGE

-843 PKYYAGWNNNL
+843 PKWYAGWNNTL
-854 RFKNFDLS
+854 RYKNFDLN

-867 AFGFQIINGARMNYE
+867 AFGFQIINGGRMNYE

-907 PEVEPEFNSYY
+907 SEVEPEFNSYY
-918 VEDGDYWK
+918 VENGDYWK
-926 IDNITLGYNFGSVG
+926 IDNITLGYSFGQVG
-940 KYIKSLRLYGSVLNA
+940 KYIKSLRVYGSVLNA
-955 FTFTGYKGI
+955 LTITGYKGI

-990 FGINVKF
+990 FGVNVKF

>member
-1 MKHVNYDFLNERGL
+1 MKHL
-15 FRQLLLT
+15 FLLLT
-22 VCLLI
+22 LLSFSLTALAQQKVTGKVKDSSGEPVI
-27 FCSASAFAQ
+27 GASVV
-36 KSVKGNVSDVKGEPI
+36 VKGN
-51 IGASI
+51 
-56 VLKDNTSVGTIT
+56 NTMGTIT

-73 FSLDIPS
+73 FMLDVPAKS
-80 LNSILVI
+80 VLVI
-87 SYIGYKTQEV
+87 SYIGYVTQEV
-97 SAKSSL
+97 PTAGKNSL
-103 KIILEEDNEVLDE
+103 EIVLKEDTKTLDE
-116 VVVIGYGVQRKGDV
+116 VVVIGYGTQRKGDV

-162 ITNPSGDPT
+162 ITNPNGDPT
-171 GTTQIRLRGTNTIGG
+171 GSTQIRLRGTNTIGG
-186 ANTTP
+186 ANTAP
-191 LVLIDGVPGDLS
+191 LVLIDGIPGELG

-242 GGDIN
+242 GVDIN
-247 QVEYSGYISTS
+247 QVEYNGYVSTS
-258 QIAKKLDMLNA
+258 LIAKKLDMLNA
-269 DEFAALYPDYDYG
+269 DEFRTLYPDQDHG
-282 YDTDWIDE
+282 ADTDWIDE
-290 ISRTPVTHVHNLSL
+290 ISRTPVSHVHNLSL

-311 NYIANLNYSARQGI
+311 NYIANLNYASRQGI
-325 MKKSDFDNFQGRIE
+325 MKKSDFESFQGRIE
-339 ITHRM
+339 VTHRM
-344 FDDKLKIKFG
+344 FDDKLKLKFG

-364 TTNGGSFRGWIYGQ
+364 TTSGGSFRGWVYGQ
-378 ATRRNPTEPVRNE
+378 ATRRNPTDPVRNE
-391 DGSWFENVS
+391 DGTWNENVS

-407 MALLYEA
+407 LALLYEA
-414 DGNVK
+414 EGNVK
-419 RVELRYN
+419 KTQLRYN
-426 GNITY
+426 GNIVY
-431 NPIKDLTINALFS
+431 NSIKDLTLSAVFS
-444 YNRINMNRGYSE
+444 YIRDNMNRGYGE

-465 DGLDGWSSVGAS
+465 DGLAGWSSVGAY
-477 TNMEKVM
+477 TKMEKLM
-484 EITAQYNKTIKDHKF
+484 ELTAQYNKEIGAHKF
-499 SILGGYSYNETDY
+499 SVLGGYSYNETDF
-512 EDMYFDNY
+512 EELWIDNY
-520 GFQNDIF
+520 GFQDDYF

-541 GKAGAGSSK
+541 GKANIGSK
-550 VRTNLIGFFGRATY
+550 KTPTNLIGFFGRATY
-564 SWKDKYLFMAALR
+564 SFKNRYLLMGALR

-590 WGMFPS
+590 WGLFPS
-596 VSLGWRITQESFM
+596 ISVGWRITEEAFM

-621 VGYGVTGSQPKNPF
+621 VGYGVTGSQPKDPF
-635 LGVAMLQYG
+635 LGVAMLKYG
-644 SYAYVNGGW
+644 SYAFVNGNW

-664 PDLRWEEKKETNVGL
+664 PDLKWEEKKETNIGL
-679 DFVSWGGRVSGTID
+679 DFVSWGGRLSGSID
-693 YYNRLVD
+693 YYNRDVD
-700 GLIYDYA
+700 GLIYEYG

-713 LYNITTANGG
+713 LYNKTMANGG
-723 KMRNT
+723 TMRNR
-728 GMEFLLT
+728 GVEVLVT

-749 ATFSFNSNKLE
+749 GTFSLNSNKLI
-760 SLSGSVFKTEYDYFN
+760 SLSGSIFKSDYDYFN

-807 VDEEGRWIYEDRNGD
+807 VDSEGRWIYEDRNGE

-843 PKYYAGWNNNL
+843 PKWYAGWNNTL
-854 RFKNFDLS
+854 RYKNFDLN

-867 AFGFQIINGARMNYE
+867 AFGFQIINGGRMNYE

-926 IDNITLGYNFGSVG
+926 IDNITLGYSFGQVG
-940 KYIKSLRLYGSVLNA
+940 KYIKSLRIYGSVLNA
-955 FTFTGYKGI
+955 LTITGYKGI

-990 FGINVKF
+990 FGVNVKF